1 MNTPN
6 PYVEAL
12 RTSLKENERLRR
24 HNQQLISA
32 AVEPIAVVGMG
43 CRYPGG
49 VASPEDL
56 WDLVVDGRDAIGPFP
71 ADRGWD
77 LARLTGDGPGRSRA
91 HEGGFLD
98 AMTEF
103 DPAFFGIAP
112 REALA
117 MDPQQRLLLETA
129 WEALERAGIAPTALR
144 GTRTGV
150 FAGTTIQD
158 YGKVVAEARE
168 NMDVYATTGHAAGVI
183 SGRISYVLGL
193 EGPAVTVDTGCSSS
207 LVALHW
213 AVQSLR
219 AGESALALA
228 CGATV
233 MCTPGT
239 FVSFTAQ
246 GGLASDGRCKPFS
259 AAADGVGWS
268 EGAGVLVLERLSDAR
283 RNGHPVLAVVRG
295 TALNQDGAS
304 NGISAPNGPAQQRVI
319 RAALDNAGLTPD
331 QIDAVEA
338 HGTGTTLGDPIEA
351 QALLAAYGQDR
362 ERPLLLG
369 SVKSNIGHTQGA
381 AGVAGVIKTV
391 MALRAGVLPRSL
403 HAEQPT
409 ADVDWTAGSVRLL
422 TANTPWPDTD
432 APRRAGVSSFGIS
445 GTNAHIVLEEAPPA
459 EEPERTAVQALTP
472 WPVSARTATGLD
484 TQLHRITTAAAD
496 LTALDVGHSLATGR
510 GHLEHRAVL
519 LPHEGGVRELARG
532 TAGEGGLAVLFTGQ
546 GSQRPG
552 MGRELYDRFPAFAEA
567 LDELLGHLDPV
578 LRDVMW
584 GGDETALNRTE
595 HAQPALFAVEAA
607 LYRLAESLGVRPG
620 FVAGHSVGEI
630 TAAHVAGVLSAKD
643 ACALVTARGRLMQA
657 LPEGGAMVAVAASED
672 VVRPLLGDDVALAA
686 VNGPA
691 SVVLSGAEDAVLT
704 AAERLR
710 DAGHR
715 THRLAVSHAFHSP
728 LMTPVLDDFRTV
740 VAGLTFNDARLPVVS
755 TVTGRTATARELRDP
770 DHWIRHTVAT
780 VRFADAV
787 RTLAAQGV
795 RAHLELGP
803 DAVLSPLIDETLTD
817 PETIT
822 DPDTITDPEVIA
834 VPLLRAGRPEE
845 LSLIT
850 GLARLHTTCAAGTVD
865 WAALYRDTGARRVDL
880 PTTAFER
887 QPYWPTGTGRARDA
901 AGLGLGASGHPL
913 LAATVDLADGD
924 GVVLT
929 GRLTPARQP
938 WLADHVVHGRTLL
951 PGTAFLE
958 LALRAGD
965 EAGCDRVHDLTLT
978 APLEIAEREAVHLQV
993 RVGPPATDGRRP
1005 VTVHSRPDN
1014 ADPVA
1019 EWTVHATGRLDTA
1032 PDSRE
1037 NPSSGT
1043 APGSPADPALDT
1055 PWPPPG
1061 AEPIDLA
1068 DCYDHLAELGFDFG
1082 PVFRGLSA
1090 AWRRGTELFTEAT
1103 LPGPGHAD
1111 ATAFLLHPAL
1121 ADAAQHAV
1129 TYGDLGTL
1137 SEGGLPFSWEGVR
1150 LHATGATAL
1159 RTRIARLD
1167 DDTVTLTATDPAGN
1181 PVLTV
1186 DALVTRPATTTTRTA
1201 PDALFTVDWQTLG
1214 DTTATDLHLA
1224 VIGPD
1229 AADLADALRTPDTT
1243 VAVAPDLA
1251 ALETAPPV
1259 VLTRI
1264 ISEPDDSPIP
1274 TALRSTTERAL
1285 DLVHSWLADPRFADS
1300 RLVVATPATGDL
1312 PAAAARGLL
1321 RTAQTENPGRITVLH
1336 LDGPLVAERLRR
1348 ALTTTEPE
1356 VRADAEGLRVPRLV
1370 RAPRAMA
1377 QQPAWEV
1384 SGTVLVTGGTGGL
1397 GALVARH
1404 LVTRHGARDLLLVSR
1419 RGPDAP
1425 GADRLTS
1432 DLTELGARVRVAA
1445 CDIADRDALA
1455 RLLDGE
1461 HLTAVVHAAGTVDDG
1476 VLGALTAERLDTVL
1490 RPKAD
1495 AAWHL
1500 HELAPDVG
1508 TFVLFSSAAGT
1519 LGGAGQANYA
1529 AANAFLDAL
1538 AAHRHTLGLPA
1549 LSLAWGPWD
1558 VEGSAMTGE
1567 LTDVDRSR
1575 LARSGFPFLTPDDGL
1590 ALLDTAPA
1598 TGHTTVLP
1606 IRIDLAALRARDD
1619 VPALLT
1625 GLAARRTTTG
1635 RTTLTTATSATT
1647 PTDALAQRLAPLDP
1661 ADRRAALLDL
1671 VREQVAAV
1679 LGHQDAGRVE
1689 PGRAFR
1695 DLGFDSLT
1703 AVELRN
1709 ALGTAT
1715 GLRLPATLIFDHPTP
1730 RALAEHLLSNLF
1742 PDTAT
1747 GTTAQVAPSTTTPA
1761 DDPVVVVGMA
1771 CRYPGGVRSPED
1783 LWRLVSEGV
1792 DAVGDF
1798 PSDRGW
1804 DLDRLYHPD
1813 PENPGTSSTRAGGFL
1828 HDAGE
1833 FDAEFFGMS
1842 PREALATDAQQR
1854 LLLESVW
1861 EAIER
1866 AGIDPTS
1873 LRGSRTGVFAG
1884 VMYNDYRELLTGEE
1898 FEAFRGNGSAPS
1910 IASGRVAYA
1919 LGLEGP
1925 AVSVDT
1931 ACSSS
1936 LVALHLAAQAL
1947 RGGECSLAVAG
1958 GVTVMSTPTTFVEF
1972 SRQGGLAVDGR
1983 CKAFSDAADGVGW
1996 AEGVGVLLLERRSD
2010 AVRNGH
2016 RILAVVR
2023 GSAVNQD
2030 GASNGLTAPNGP
2042 SQQRVIRQALA
2053 SAGLGAGDVDVV
2065 EAHGTGTTLG
2075 DPIEAQALLATYGQ
2089 DRERPLLLGS
2099 VKSNLGHTQA
2109 AAGVAGVI
2117 KSVLAMRHG
2126 VVPRTLHVDEPSS
2139 HVDWSAGAVE
2149 LVREPIAWPDSDRPR
2164 RVGVS
2169 SFGVSGTNAHLILEE
2184 GPVEPEAAEP
2194 SGIVPL
2200 VVSGKTADALDAQLA
2215 PLHSDVEAAKL
2226 GPVLATGRT
2235 RFAHRAVLLASAE
2248 GVTEAARGVAAE
2260 GPLAFVFSGQ
2270 GAQRLGMGRELYGRF
2285 PVFAQALDEV
2295 LGQLDPALRDVIW
2308 GDDEQ
2313 ALNRTEFTQ
2322 PALFAVEVALYRL
2335 AESLGV
2341 RPDFVAGHS
2350 VGEIAAAHVAGV
2362 LSLADACTLVS
2373 ARARLMQAL
2382 PEGGLMLAVE
2392 ATEGEVTPYL
2402 TDQVSIAAI
2411 NGPTSLVLSGTEEA
2425 VLAVAATLPDRR
2437 TSRLRVSHA
2446 FHSPLMDPMLEDFRA
2461 AIADLRFAEPN
2472 IPFVS
2477 GASPNTPGY
2486 WVQHVRDTVRFADSI
2501 RTLTDQGVTRF
2512 LEIGPDGT
2520 LTALIAQTAHEDTL
2534 VVPALRK
2541 TQPEEEAVLTALG
2554 RLFTHGVSVDWAA
2567 IFAGTEPRLP
2577 EVVPTYPF
2585 QRRRFWPE
2593 PSLSVKDAI
2602 ALGLEPVGHP
2612 LLGAVVS
2619 PAGSD
2624 GVVLTGRLSLAS
2636 HPWLADHTVHGRS
2649 LLPGAALAELALR
2662 AGEEYACRRLADL
2675 TLATPLIAPD
2685 EGAVRLQVTVGP
2697 ADADGRRPVTVQ
2709 SCPEGD
2715 PRASWAVNATGLLE
2729 GGEEVSELEP
2739 ELTAWPPPGAEPV
2752 VLDSFYAD
2760 RALTGFGYG
2769 PAFQG
2774 LRAAWRRGDDVF
2786 VEAELPEATEPGG
2799 FVLHPAL
2806 FDAALHGTSLLVGDG
2821 VVPFSFEGLALHAEG
2836 AAAVRGRLS
2845 LVAPDRVRVT
2855 LADSTGRLV
2864 ASAEAL
2870 AVRAVTAGQLTPA
2883 TLYRVDWVAPTADA
2897 AGDIGTLCVSGDDE
2911 GTLTAMLREA
2921 GLAVGED
2928 GAEAEVLVLPPPA
2941 SEVPSAVADALAQ
2954 LQGALADE
2962 SERCLVLVTR
2972 DDDDPSGA
2980 AVRGLLRS
2988 AAAEHPGRLVV
2999 LALTDPAPQTLR
3011 AAFGLLRDGAEPE
3024 VAVRGGEVLVPRL
3037 GPVRVSEG
3045 AGRETAW
3052 GRGSVLVTGGTGGLG
3067 AAVARH
3073 LVARHGVRELLLV
3086 SRRGP
3091 DAPGAGELVAALTEA
3106 GALAEAVA
3114 CDVGDRDALAALLA
3128 GRTVGGVVHA
3138 AGVLDDGV
3146 VTALT
3151 EERVAAVLRPKV
3163 EAARHLHELV
3173 DFDVPFV
3180 VFSSAAGVLG
3190 SAGQGNYAAA
3200 NAGLD
3205 ALMRERRG
3213 AGLPGL
3219 SLAWGP
3225 WEAAAGMTRQLT
3237 DADRARMARTGLL
3250 PLSTATA
3257 LAHFDA
3263 ALAHDEPVVLP
3274 LSLDTRALAQAGP
3287 DAPAV
3292 FRGLVRHR
3300 VDRRRAAA
3308 SLTSSDTGLAATL
3321 RRLGPEEQGRE
3332 LLGLVRG
3339 QVARV
3344 LGHRRAD
3351 AVEPRRPFREL
3362 GFDSLTAVE
3371 LRNGIAATTGLR
3383 LSATLVFD
3391 HPTPADLATHL
3402 HERLL
3407 GGPVPDGDVVA
3418 LPAAAAD
3425 DLVAIVGMACR
3436 FPGDVASPDDLWRLV
3451 TDGVD
3456 AIGDVPAER
3465 GWEEA
3470 RRGGFLS
3477 RAGDFDADFFGMSPR
3492 EALATDAQQRLLL
3505 EVSWEAVEDAGIDPV
3520 TLRGS
3525 RTGVFAGVMYGDYGT
3540 LLADERY
3547 AGLRGAG
3554 SAHSVASG
3562 RVAYALG
3569 LEGPAVSVD
3578 TACSSSL
3585 VALHLAAQA
3594 LRGGECTLAL
3604 AGGVTVMATP
3614 STYVEFDRQ
3623 GGLAAD
3629 GRCKAY
3635 SDTADG
3641 VGWGEGVGLVVLE
3654 RLSDARRNG
3663 HPVLAV
3669 LRGSA
3674 VNQDGASNGLTAP
3687 NGPAQQRVIRQAL
3700 AVAGLSPA
3708 DVDAVEGHGTGT
3720 RLGDPI
3726 EAQALLA
3733 TYGQERAHPLL
3744 LGSVKS
3750 NIGHTQA
3757 AAGVAGVIKTVLA
3770 LRHGMVPRS
3779 LHADTPSTHVDWESG
3794 AVLPVRTD
3802 TVWPQ
3807 TDRPRRA
3814 AVSSFGVSGTNA
3826 HLILEAAPPRPQEA
3840 EREPAAVTPAV
3851 VPWVLSAR
3859 TAAALD
3865 ARTARLA
3872 HRDDILDVGLTLAAT
3887 ARTAF
3892 PHRAV
3897 ALASDTGSPVEIAR
3911 AVVAEPGPTAFLF
3924 SGQGAQ
3930 RLGMGREL
3938 YDRFPAFRAALD
3950 ETLALLDPGLRDVLW
3965 GTDEAA
3971 LNRTGAAQPALFA
3984 VEVALYRL
3992 LESLGLRPD
4001 AVAGHSVGEIAAA
4014 HVAGV
4019 LTLPDAC
4026 RLVTARATLMDA
4038 LPEGGVM
4045 VAVEAAEDDLRPH
4058 LAAGAWLAAVNG
4070 PAAVVV
4076 SGDPE
4081 AVEATV
4087 AALPGRRTTRLPVS
4101 HAFHSAHMDPML
4113 SDFRAVLDTL
4123 EFRAPRLPVVSDL
4136 DGELTDP
4143 GRWARQVRETVR
4155 FADAVRTMADTG
4167 IRTYVEVG
4175 PTAALTALVE
4185 SILSEH
4191 AGTHTD
4197 GTPDVV
4203 AVPVLR
4209 SGRPEESTLV
4219 TALARLFTAGT
4230 RIDWPELFAG
4240 TGALRTRLPGY
4251 PFQHRHYWPAAGA
4264 TRGDVRG
4271 SGLTAVHHPLL
4282 GAAVRLAD
4290 TDAALFT
4297 GRVSTA
4303 THPWTTG
4310 HRVAGRVV
4318 LPGTALAELVARAG
4332 AELGHGHI
4340 AELTLEQPLFLPDTD
4355 ALTLQV
4361 SVAEPDDTGLRPVTV
4376 SSRHDGDPDAPWLRH
4391 AVGLLTDDTTAVPG
4405 TAPEPA
4411 ATVQWPPPGTET
4423 VDLDAFYA
4431 ELADTGLTYGPP
4443 FGILTAV
4450 WRRGAE
4456 VFAEAALPD
4465 DTDIDGFGLHPAL
4478 LDSLLHA
4485 AAFTG
4490 GTPGLPFAWRD
4501 VDLHPHG
4508 SATGARVLRAH
4519 IVRHMETAGVAD
4531 AVRLTVTDPSG
4542 TPVASVGS
4550 LVTRPPSRTTSAAIP
4565 NALFRRTWAPVT
4577 YPEAS
4582 RTPRLAVL
4590 TTGSVPAW
4598 APRDAEILP
4607 GLDGNPSAPDLV
4619 LTEITAGELH
4629 TTLRDTLDL
4638 LHTWLAATPVTTS
4651 RLVVVTAAEE
4661 SPVLEAVRGLI
4672 RSAANEHPGRLAL
4685 LARDATEPQL
4695 PLPASLLSAYETGET
4710 ELAVRGTDLLAPRL
4724 TRQELHTP
4732 EDAPDTWTGPG
4743 SVLITGGTGGIGAAL
4758 ARHLVTR
4765 HGTRDLLLVSRRGED
4780 APGAAELRSQLTEF
4794 GAHVE
4799 IAACDVSDRDA
4810 LADLLTGRTVGAVV
4824 HTAGVLDDGVLTAL
4838 TPERLSAVLHPKA
4851 DAARH
4856 LHELLPDVRA
4866 FVMLSSAAGT
4876 FGGAGQANYA
4886 AANAYLDG
4894 LAAHRRA
4901 LGLPATSLAYGPW
4914 AMTDGMTG
4922 ELDRTD
4928 RERLARSG
4936 FRPLDVDEGLALFD
4950 AATADETASLLLPVR
4965 LDHAALRSRG
4975 DVPPLLRGL
4984 FRSRT
4989 ATAGA
4994 GDLQHRLA
5002 GKTAEEQRALLLA
5015 VVRARA
5021 AAVLGHD
5028 EQDSASIEPRRPFR
5042 DLGFDSLTAVELRN
5056 ALAVAT
5062 GLRLPATLVFDH
5074 PSAEK
5079 LAAHLHEQLA
5089 GTESAPEA
5097 TPTGISLA
5105 DDPVVIVGMACRYP
5119 GGVRSPEDLWRVVSE
5134 GVDAVGDFPSDR
5146 GWDLE
5151 RLYHPDPNHTGTSS
5165 TRAGGFLTDV
5175 AGFDPEFFGM
5185 SPREALATDAQQ
5197 RLLLESVWEAIER
5210 AGIDPT
5216 SLRGS
5221 RTGVFAGV
5229 MYNDYRELLP
5239 GEEFEAF
5246 RGNGSAPSIAS
5257 GRVAYALGLEGPTV
5271 SIDTACSSSL
5281 VALHLAVQALRGG
5294 ECSLAVAGGVTV
5306 MSTPTTFVEFS
5317 RQGGLAVDGRCK
5329 AFSDAADGAGW
5340 AEGVGVLLMERQSD
5354 AVRNGHQILAVVRGS
5369 AVNQDGASN
5378 GLTAPNGPSQQR
5390 VIRQA
5395 LASAGLSAGEVDA
5408 VEAHGTGTTL
5418 GDPIEAQALL
5428 ATYGQDRER
5437 PLLLG
5442 SVKSNLGHTQA
5453 AAGVAGVIKSV
5464 LAMRH
5469 GVVPRTLHVDEPSSH
5484 VDWSAGAVELVR
5496 EPIAWPD
5503 SDRPRRS
5510 AVSSFGL
5517 SGTNAHVILEAGP
5530 EQENPADDREHIV
5543 PLVVTARSE
5552 AALDARIQ
5560 QLQSCEPSVHVGLTA
5575 ATGRASFT
5583 HRAVLLASAEGVTE
5597 AARGVAAE
5605 GPLAFVFSGQGAQ
5618 RLGMGRELY
5627 GRFPV
5632 FAQALDETLTEL
5644 DPGLREVIWGDDE
5657 TALNRTEF
5665 TQPALFAIEVALY
5678 RLAESLGVRPDFVTG
5693 HSVGEIAA
5701 AHVAGVLSLT
5711 DACTLVSARARLMQ
5725 ALPEGG
5731 LMLAVEATEDE
5742 VAPYLTD
5749 EVSIAAINGPTSL
5762 VLSGA
5767 EEAVLAVAA
5776 TLPDRRTTRLSVSH
5790 AFHSPLM
5797 DPMLEDF
5804 RAAIADLRF
5813 AEPNIP
5819 FVSGTSPNT
5828 PDYWVQ
5834 HVRDTV
5840 RFADNIHTLTDH
5852 GVTRFLEIGPDGTL
5866 TPLIAQTA
5874 HETAVAV
5881 AALRK
5886 NGPEEEALA
5895 VAMGR
5900 LFVHGVPV
5908 DWAAYFAGTGARL
5921 TDALPTYP
5929 FQRQRFWP
5937 EPRNGLGT
5945 GDVRSAGLV
5954 PAGHPVLGAAM
5965 LLADGD
5971 GAVFTGLLSPQ
5982 AQPWLTDHTVLGST
5996 LVPGAALVDL
6006 VIRAGDELGAGC
6018 VEELTTVAPLV
6029 LPDDGAPVRLQ
6040 VRIGGA
6046 DDDGRHTFAL
6056 HGRPERAGA
6065 DASWTA
6071 YAHGMLTHAPAGAAA
6086 LGTDVWP
6093 PAGAETIELGSH
6105 YDMLAD
6111 AGFDYGPS
6119 FRALRRAWRR
6129 GDEVF
6134 AEVSLDEG
6142 ALVDSDSGSATATP
6156 VDTDGY
6162 GLHPALLDAVLH
6174 AAGFTGAGGDEGAA
6188 LPFSWEDVA
6197 LFASGARTVRARL
6210 ERTGERTVR
6219 IAVADTEGGA
6229 VLSVGGLTVR
6239 PVDGDQ
6245 IAGAGAG
6252 AAPDALL
6259 RTVWTAV
6266 GERTADVPAEVAVL
6280 GELPE
6285 DLAGE
6290 LVRAGVKLVA
6300 YDDLAAV
6307 AGHHGVVLAPVGA
6320 TGVDPA
6326 GSAHAHARGALSL
6339 ARSWLDDE
6347 RLTGARLVVLV
6358 RGATTGAEPGAAAA
6372 WGLLRSVQS
6381 EHPGRIGLLDV
6392 PGDPGGLARALNV
6405 VEPEVAVVGGEVLV
6419 PRLERVFVDSPECRP
6434 EDDASISLGDGGAVL
6449 ITGGTGGLGALLARH
6464 LVARHGVRDLL
6475 LLSRRGADAPGA
6487 GDLVAE
6493 LTGQGARVEAVACD
6507 VADRDALG
6515 AALAGHQVGH
6525 VVHAAGVLDD
6535 ATVAHL
6541 TPERVAAVLRPKAD
6555 AAWHLHELLPDVRS
6569 FTVFSS
6575 AAGTFGNAGQGAY
6588 AAANAFLDALV
6599 RHRHRAGLPG
6609 RSLAWGPWQQADGMA
6624 DALSARD
6631 VERMWAAGFP
6641 PLSTGEGLALFDRAV
6656 SAAEPVLLPVR
6667 IDVAALRARDDVP
6680 PLLHGL
6686 VPVRRSVAR
6695 STDPGLVAR
6704 VAALDEDEGR
6714 AAVLESVRE
6723 QAARVLGHRP
6733 GGTGEVGP
6741 ARAFRDLGF
6750 DSLMSVELRNALST
6764 ATGLRLPATLALD
6777 HPTPEAVAGHLYT
6790 LLAPQAERTGADGL
6804 LVALERVEQMIAALP
6819 EPTPDGAAHRQI
6831 AGRLDVL
6838 RTRWSALAAPHAEEN
6853 VNEPEKAAELDMDKL
6868 SDDEMFA
6875 FLDDE
6880 LGDG

>member
-56 WDLVVDGRDAIGPFP
+56 WQLVVDGRDAIGPFP

-77 LARLTGDGPGRSRA
+77 LARLTGDGLGRSRA

-103 DPAFFGIAP
+103 DPGFFGIAP

-144 GTRTGV
+144 GSRTGV

-183 SGRISYVLGL
+183 SGRVSYVLGL

-219 AGESALALA
+219 SGESTLALA

-246 GGLASDGRCKPFS
+246 GGLAADGRCKPFS

-268 EGAGVLVLERLSDAR
+268 EGAGVLVLERLSDAE

-319 RAALDNAGLTPD
+319 RAALDNAGLTPE

-351 QALLAAYGQDR
+351 QALLAAYGQNR

-391 MALRAGVLPRSL
+391 MALRAGQLPRSL
-403 HAEQPT
+403 HAEEPT
-409 ADVDWTAGSVRLL
+409 PNVDWTAGSVALL
-422 TANTPWPDTD
+422 TANTLWPRTG

-445 GTNAHIVLEEAPPA
+445 GTNAHVILEQAPRT
-459 EEPERTAVQALTP
+459 EEPEATFTPALTP
-472 WPVSARTATGLD
+472 WPVSARTATALD
-484 TQLHRITTAAAD
+484 AQLHRVTAAASG
-496 LTALDVGHSLATGR
+496 LTAVDVGHSLATGR

-519 LPHEGGVRELARG
+519 LPHEDGPREVARG

-546 GSQRPG
+546 GSQRLG
-552 MGRELYDRFPAFAEA
+552 MGRELYDRFPVFAEA
-567 LDELLGHLDPV
+567 LDELFGHLDPA

-584 GGDETALNRTE
+584 GDDEAALNRTE
-595 HAQPALFAVEAA
+595 HAQSAIFAVETA
-607 LYRLAESLGVRPG
+607 LYRLAVSLGVRPG
-620 FVAGHSVGEI
+620 FVAGHSIGEI
-630 TAAHVAGVLSAKD
+630 TAAHVAGVLSAED
-643 ACALVTARGRLMQA
+643 ACALVRARGRLMQA
-657 LPEGGAMVAVAASED
+657 LPGGGAMVAVAASED
-672 VVRPLLGDDVALAA
+672 AVRPLLGGDVALAA

-691 SVVLSGAEDAVLT
+691 SVVLSGAEDAVL
-704 AAERLR
+704 AAAARLR

-715 THRLAVSHAFHSP
+715 THRLVVSHAFHSP
-728 LMTPVLDDFRTV
+728 LMTPVLDDFRAV
-740 VAGLTFNDARLPVVS
+740 VAGLTLHEPRLPVVS
-755 TVTGRTATARELRDP
+755 TVTGRTATARELCDP
-770 DHWIRHTVAT
+770 EHWTRHAVAT

-787 RTLAAQGV
+787 RGLAAQGV

-803 DAVLSPLIDETLTD
+803 DGVLSPLVDDTLAD
-817 PETIT
+817 PET
-822 DPDTITDPEVIA
+822 VA
-834 VPLLRAGRPEE
+834 VPVLRAGRPEE

-850 GLARLHTTCAAGTVD
+850 GLARLHTASAAGTVD

-880 PTTAFER
+880 PTTVFER

-901 AGLGLGASGHPL
+901 AGLGLGTSGHPL
-913 LAATVDLADGD
+913 LAATVDLADGE

-938 WLADHVVHGRTLL
+938 WLADHVVHGRVLL
-951 PGTAFLE
+951 PGTAFLD

-965 EAGCDRVHDLTLT
+965 EVGCDRVHDLTLT
-978 APLEIAEREAVHLQV
+978 APLEIADREAVHLQV
-993 RVGPPATDGRRP
+993 RVGPPAPDGRRP
-1005 VTVHSRPDN
+1005 VSVHSRPDT
-1014 ADPVA
+1014 ADPGTP
-1019 EWTVHATGRLDTA
+1019 WTVHATGRLDTVT
-1032 PDSRE
+1032 D
-1037 NPSSGT
+1037 
-1043 APGSPADPALDT
+1043 SPAAAPPDT
-1055 PWPPPG
+1055 AWPPPG
-1061 AEPIDLA
+1061 AEPIDLT
-1068 DCYDHLAELGFDFG
+1068 DCYDDLAGLGFAFG
-1082 PVFRGLSA
+1082 PVFRGLRA
-1090 AWRRGTELFTEAT
+1090 AWRRDTELFTEAA
-1103 LPGPGHAD
+1103 LPSQAHTD

-1121 ADAAQHAV
+1121 ADAAQHAAA
-1129 TYGDLGTL
+1129 YGDLGTL

-1150 LHATGATAL
+1150 LHAAGATTL

-1167 DDTVTLTATDPAGN
+1167 DDTVTVTAADPAGN

-1186 DALVTRPATTTTRTA
+1186 DALVTRPAPATPSTA
-1201 PDALFTVDWQTLG
+1201 PDALFTVDWQLLG
-1214 DTTATDLHLA
+1214 ESTARDLSVA

-1229 AADLADALRTPDTT
+1229 TDDLADALRATAATVT
-1243 VAVAPDLA
+1243 VAPGLA
-1251 ALETAPPV
+1251 ALDAAPPV

-1264 ISEPDDSPIP
+1264 ASGPDDGPP
-1274 TALRSTTERAL
+1274 PPAVRAL
-1285 DLVHSWLADPRFADS
+1285 TGHALSLVQAWLADPRFADS

-1336 LDGPLVAERLRR
+1336 LDGPVDGELLRR
-1348 ALTTTEPE
+1348 ALTTPEPE
-1356 VRADAEGLRVPRLV
+1356 VRADAEGLRAARLARVPR
-1370 RAPRAMA
+1370 AAE
-1377 QQPAWEV
+1377 QSPAWDV

-1397 GALVARH
+1397 GAVVARH
-1404 LVTRHGARDLLLVSR
+1404 LVTRHDARDLLLVSR

-1425 GADRLTS
+1425 GADRLTA
-1432 DLTELGARVRVAA
+1432 DLTELGARVRVVA
-1445 CDIADRDALA
+1445 CDTGDRDALA

-1461 HLTAVVHAAGTVDDG
+1461 RLTAVVHVAGTVDDG
-1476 VLGALTAERLDTVL
+1476 IVGALTPEHLDTVL

-1500 HELAPDVG
+1500 HELVSDAG

-1538 AAHRHTLGLPA
+1538 AEHRRALGLSA

-1558 VEGSAMTGE
+1558 VAGSTMTGD
-1567 LTDVDRSR
+1567 LTDVDRAR
-1575 LARSGFPFLTPDDGL
+1575 LARSGFPFLTPEQGL
-1590 ALLDTAPA
+1590 ALLDAAPA
-1598 TGHTTVLP
+1598 TGHAAVLP

-1619 VPALLT
+1619 VPALLS
-1625 GLAARRTTTG
+1625 GLARPTARRTT
-1635 RTTLTTATSATT
+1635 LSAAATTASR
-1647 PTDALAQRLAPLDP
+1647 TDGLVERLAPLDP
-1661 ADRRAALLDL
+1661 GDRRAALLDV

-1679 LGHQDAGRVE
+1679 LGHQDARRVE
-1689 PGRAFR
+1689 PGWAFR

-1709 ALGTAT
+1709 ALGAAT

-1730 RALAEHLLSNLF
+1730 RALAENLLSDLF
-1742 PDTAT
+1742 PNAAT
-1747 GTTAQVAPSTTTPA
+1747 GTTTQTAPSTTTPT

-1771 CRYPGGVRSPED
+1771 CRFPGGVSSPED

-1792 DAVGDF
+1792 DAVGEF

-1804 DLDRLYHPD
+1804 DLQRLYHPD
-1813 PENPGTSSTRAGGFL
+1813 PENPGTSSTRQGGFL
-1828 HDAGE
+1828 HDAGD
-1833 FDAEFFGMS
+1833 FDADFFGMS

-1854 LLLESVW
+1854 LLLESAW

-1873 LRGSRTGVFAG
+1873 LHGSRTGVFAG
-1884 VMYNDYRELLTGEE
+1884 VMYNDYRELLPGEE
-1898 FEAFRGNGSAPS
+1898 YEAFRGNGSAPS
-1910 IASGRVAYA
+1910 VASGRVAYA
-1919 LGLEGP
+1919 LGFEGP

-1936 LVALHLAAQAL
+1936 LVAVHLAAQAL
-1947 RGGECSLAVAG
+1947 RSGECSLALAG
-1958 GVTVMSTPTTFVEF
+1958 GVTVMSTPATFVEF
-1972 SRQGGLAVDGR
+1972 SRQGGLAPDGR

-1996 AEGVGVLLLERRSD
+1996 AEGVGVLLLERQSD
-2010 AVRNGH
+2010 AVRKGH
-2016 RILAVVR
+2016 RILAVVK

-2042 SQQRVIRQALA
+2042 SQQRVIRHALA
-2053 SAGLGAGDVDVV
+2053 AAGLGAGDVDVV

-2075 DPIEAQALLATYGQ
+2075 DPIEAQALLATYGR

-2117 KSVLAMRHG
+2117 KSILAMRHG
-2126 VVPRTLHVDEPSS
+2126 VVPRTLHVDARSS

-2149 LVREPIAWPDSDRPR
+2149 LVREPVSWPDTGRPY

-2169 SFGVSGTNAHLILEE
+2169 SFGVSGTNAHLILEQA
-2184 GPVEPEAAEP
+2184 PPEPEFEDATDP
-2194 SGIVPL
+2194 SVTVPW
-2200 VVSGKTADALDAQLA
+2200 VVSGKTAAALDAQLDRLRA
-2215 PLHSDVEAAKL
+2215 GAEGSPHDI
-2226 GPVLATGRT
+2226 GRVLANGRAL
-2235 RFAHRAVLLASAE
+2235 FAHRAVLLASGE
-2248 GVTEAARGVAAE
+2248 GVTEAARGVASQ
-2260 GPLAFVFSGQ
+2260 GPTAFVFSGQ
-2270 GAQRLGMGRELYGRF
+2270 GAQRVGMGRELYARF
-2285 PVFAQALDEV
+2285 PVFARALDEV
-2295 LGQLDPALRDVIW
+2295 LAELDPGLREVMW
-2308 GDDEQ
+2308 GEDESV
-2313 ALNRTEFTQ
+2313 LNRTEFTQ
-2322 PALFAVEVALYRL
+2322 PALFAIEVALFRL
-2335 AESLGV
+2335 VESLGV

-2362 LSLADACTLVS
+2362 LSLSDACALVS

-2392 ATEGEVTPYL
+2392 ATEDEVAPHL
-2402 TDQVSIAAI
+2402 TDEVSIAAV
-2411 NGPTSLVLSGTEEA
+2411 NSPSSLVLSGVEDA
-2425 VLAVAATLPDRR
+2425 VLAVAAALPGDRR
-2437 TSRLRVSHA
+2437 TRRLRVSHA
-2446 FHSPLMDPMLEDFRA
+2446 FHSPLMNPMLDEFRA
-2461 AIADLRFAEPN
+2461 AISDLRFHEPR
-2472 IPFVS
+2472 IPVVS
-2477 GASPNTPGY
+2477 NVTGDLVAPATADY
-2486 WVQHVRDTVRFADSI
+2486 WGRHVREPVRFADGI
-2501 RTLTDQGVTRF
+2501 RTLTGQGVTRF
-2512 LEIGPDGT
+2512 LELGPDSVLSALIEQTAPDGT
-2520 LTALIAQTAHEDTL
+2520 VIVPTLRRNRPEETAALTALAH
-2534 VVPALRK
+2534 
-2541 TQPEEEAVLTALG
+2541 
-2554 RLFTHGVSVDWAA
+2554 LFTHGVPVDWPAY
-2567 IFAGTEPRLP
+2567 FTGTVTCPAD
-2577 EVVPTYPF
+2577 VPTYPF

-2593 PSLSVKDAI
+2593 SSPSFKDPV
-2602 ALGLEPVGHP
+2602 ALGLEPVGHA
-2612 LLGAVVS
+2612 LLGAAVPLAES
-2619 PAGSD
+2619 G
-2624 GVVLTGRLSLAS
+2624 GVVLTGRLSLAA

-2662 AGEEYACRRLADL
+2662 AGEEYGCRRLAEL
-2675 TLATPLIAPD
+2675 TLSAPLMAPA
-2685 EGAVRLQVTVGP
+2685 EGAARLQVTVGP
-2697 ADADGRRPVTVQ
+2697 ADADGCRAVTVQ
-2709 SCPEGD
+2709 SRPEAD
-2715 PRASWAVNATGLLE
+2715 AQAPWTAHATGVLDYE
-2729 GGEEVSELEP
+2729 EEVPVPEP
-2739 ELTAWPPPGAEPV
+2739 ELAVWPPTGADPV
-2752 VLDSFYAD
+2752 PLDTFYAD

-2769 PAFQG
+2769 AAFQG
-2774 LRAAWRRGDDVF
+2774 LRAAWRRGDEVF
-2786 VEAELPEATEPGG
+2786 VEAELPEGIGPRG
-2799 FVLHPAL
+2799 FALHPAL
-2806 FDAALHGTSLLVGDG
+2806 FDAALQGTSLLVGDG
-2821 VVPFSFEGLALHAEG
+2821 VVPFSWEGVTLHAEG
-2836 AAAVRGRLS
+2836 ATAVRARLA

-2855 LADSTGRLV
+2855 LADPTGQPV
-2864 ASAEAL
+2864 ADADAL
-2870 AVRAVTAGQLTPA
+2870 AVRALTAGQSDAVASVGP
-2883 TLYRVDWVAPTADA
+2883 LYRVEWVPA
-2897 AGDIGTLCVSGDDE
+2897 ARASRGPGTLCVSGDDD
-2911 GTLTAMLREA
+2911 GTLSAALHEA
-2921 GLAVGED
+2921 GLVVSED
-2928 GAEAEVLVLPPPA
+2928 GVEAEVLVLPPA
-2941 SEVPSAVADALAQ
+2941 GSQARSAVVDALAV
-2954 LQGALADE
+2954 LQGALAQE
-2962 SERCLVLVTR
+2962 SERRLVLVTR
-2972 DDDDPSGA
+2972 DSDDPAMA

-2988 AAAEHPGRLVV
+2988 AAAEHPGRLAV
-2999 LALTDPAPQTLR
+2999 LALTDPAPR
-3011 AAFGLLRDGAEPE
+3011 ALHSALGLLLDGAEPE
-3024 VAVRGGEVLVPRL
+3024 AAVRGGDVLVPRL
-3037 GPVRVSEG
+3037 GRVTAG
-3045 AGRETAW
+3045 AGRSPAW
-3052 GRGSVLVTGGTGGLG
+3052 DRGSVLVTGGTGGLG

-3073 LVARHGVRELLLV
+3073 LVERHGVRNLLLV

-3091 DAPGAGELVAALTEA
+3091 QAPGAADLVAELTRA
-3106 GALAEAVA
+3106 GARAEVAA
-3114 CDVGDRDALAALLA
+3114 CDVADRDALAGLLA
-3128 GRTVGGVVHA
+3128 GRTLGGLVHT
-3138 AGVLDDGV
+3138 AGLLDDGV
-3146 VTALT
+3146 VTALS
-3151 EERVAAVLRPKV
+3151 EERVTAVLRPKA

-3173 DFDVPFV
+3173 DADVPFV

-3200 NAGLD
+3200 NACLD
-3205 ALMRERRG
+3205 ALVRERRA

-3225 WEAAAGMTRQLT
+3225 WEASAGMTRRLT

-3250 PLSTATA
+3250 PLPTATA
-3257 LAHFDA
+3257 LALFDA
-3263 ALAHDEPVVLP
+3263 ALAGDEPVVLP
-3274 LSLDTRALAQAGP
+3274 LSLDTQALSAAGSA
-3287 DAPAV
+3287 APAV
-3292 FRGLVRHR
+3292 LRGLVRG
-3300 VDRRRAAA
+3300 RRRTAAA
-3308 SLTSSDTGLAATL
+3308 PSVSGGEGLGAAL
-3321 RRLGPEEQGRE
+3321 GRLGPEEQRRE

-3351 AVEPRRPFREL
+3351 AVDPQRPFREL
-3362 GFDSLTAVE
+3362 GFDSLTAIE
-3371 LRNGIAATTGLR
+3371 LRNGIATATGLR

-3391 HPTPADLATHL
+3391 HPTAADLAAHL
-3402 HERLL
+3402 HERLT
-3407 GGPVPDGDVVA
+3407 GAPA
-3418 LPAAAAD
+3418 PAAAEPPARRTATDD

-3436 FPGDVASPDDLWRLV
+3436 FPGGVGSPDDLWRLV

-3470 RRGGFLS
+3470 RRGGFLTG
-3477 RAGDFDADFFGMSPR
+3477 AGDFDADFFGMSPR

-3520 TLRGS
+3520 SLRGS

-3540 LLADERY
+3540 LLTDERY

-3562 RVAYALG
+3562 RVAYTLG
-3569 LEGPAVSVD
+3569 LEGPAVTVD

-3635 SDTADG
+3635 SDGADG
-3641 VGWGEGVGLVVLE
+3641 VGWGEGVGLAVLE

-3700 AVAGLSPA
+3700 AAAGLTPA

-3733 TYGQERAHPLL
+3733 TYGQDRERPLL

-3770 LRHGMVPRS
+3770 LRHGVVPRT
-3779 LHADTPSTHVDWESG
+3779 LHAETPSTHVDWASG
-3794 AVLPVRTD
+3794 AVRPVRED
-3802 TVWPQ
+3802 TPWPA

-3826 HLILEAAPPRPQEA
+3826 HLVLEAAPPQEEEP
-3840 EREPAAVTPAV
+3840 ERDSVAVTPEV
-3851 VPWVLSAR
+3851 VPWLLSAR
-3859 TAAALD
+3859 SAAALD
-3865 ARTARLA
+3865 ARTAQLA
-3872 HRDDILDVGLTLAAT
+3872 TRDDVLDVGFTLAAT

-3897 ALASDTGSPVEIAR
+3897 ALATGTGSSVEIAR
-3911 AVVAEPGPTAFLF
+3911 AVAAEPGPTAFLF

-3930 RLGMGREL
+3930 RLGVGREL
-3938 YDRFPAFRAALD
+3938 YDRFPVFRAALE
-3950 ETLALLDPGLRDVLW
+3950 ETLDLLEPGLRDVLW

-3992 LESLGLRPD
+3992 LESIGLRPD
-4001 AVAGHSVGEIAAA
+4001 VVAGHSVGEIAAA

-4038 LPEGGVM
+4038 LPEDGVM
-4045 VAVEAAEDDLRPH
+4045 VAVEADEDDIRPH
-4058 LAAGAWLAAVNG
+4058 LAAGATLAAVNG

-4076 SGDPE
+4076 SGDPA
-4081 AVEATV
+4081 AVEATL

-4113 SDFRAVLDTL
+4113 SAFREALDTL
-4123 EFRAPRLPVVSDL
+4123 DLQPPRLPVVSTL
-4136 DGELTDP
+4136 TGTAVGEGELTDP
-4143 GRWARQVRETVR
+4143 GHWVRQVRETVR
-4155 FADAVRTMADTG
+4155 FGDAVRTLADTG
-4167 IRTYVEVG
+4167 VRTYVEVG

-4185 SILSEH
+4185 SILRED
-4191 AGTHTD
+4191 TD
-4197 GTPDVV
+4197 IL
-4203 AVPVLR
+4203 AVPLLR

-4219 TALARLFTAGT
+4219 TALARLFTTGVPVE
-4230 RIDWPELFAG
+4230 WPALFTG
-4240 TGALRTRLPGY
+4240 TGARRTRLPAY
-4251 PFQHRHYWPAAGA
+4251 PFQHRRYWPAAGA
-4264 TRGDVRG
+4264 ARGDVRG

-4282 GAAVRLAD
+4282 GAAVRLAEA
-4290 TDAALFT
+4290 DAALFT
-4297 GRVSTA
+4297 GRVSTV

-4332 AELGHGHI
+4332 AELGHGHVT
-4340 AELTLEQPLFLPDTD
+4340 ELTLAQPLVLPDRE
-4355 ALTLQV
+4355 AVALQV
-4361 SVAEPDDTGLRPVTV
+4361 SVAEPDDLGLRPVTV
-4376 SSRHDGDPDAPWLRH
+4376 SSRPDDDPDAPWLRH
-4391 AVGLLTDDTTAVPG
+4391 AAGLLAPTAQAPELGTAVP
-4405 TAPEPA
+4405 
-4411 ATVQWPPPGTET
+4411 WPPGDAEP
-4423 VDLDAFYA
+4423 VDLDGFYT
-4431 ELADTGLTYGPP
+4431 ELADTGLAYAPP
-4443 FGILTAV
+4443 FGALTAV
-4450 WRRGAE
+4450 RRRGAE
-4456 VFAEAALPD
+4456 VFAEAALPE
-4465 DTDIDGFGLHPAL
+4465 DTDTDGFGPHPAL

-4485 AAFTG
+4485 AVLTG
-4490 GTPGLPFAWRD
+4490 GTPGLPFVWQNL
-4501 VDLHPHG
+4501 DLHG
-4508 SATGARVLRAH
+4508 GTGARVLRAH
-4519 IVRHMETAGVAD
+4519 IVRDTD
-4531 AVRLTVTDPSG
+4531 TDTVRLTVIDPTG
-4542 TPVASVGS
+4542 KPVASVGS
-4550 LVTRPPSRTTSAAIP
+4550 LVTRPPSGTRTAAP
-4565 NALFRRTWAPVT
+4565 HALFRRTWAPVPD
-4577 YPEAS
+4577 PEAS
-4582 RTPRLAVL
+4582 PAARTAVL
-4590 TTGSVPAW
+4590 TTGSAPAW
-4598 APRDAEILP
+4598 APQDAEILHA
-4607 GLDGNPSAPDLV
+4607 LDGTTTPADLV
-4619 LTEITAGELH
+4619 LTEITADDLH
-4629 TTLRDTLDL
+4629 TTLRHTLHL
-4638 LHTWLAATPVTTS
+4638 LQTWLAAPPYATS
-4651 RLVVVTAAEE
+4651 RLVVVT
-4661 SPVLEAVRGLI
+4661 SDDDTPILEAVRGLV

-4685 LARDATEPQL
+4685 LTRDPSTPQL
-4695 PLPASLLSAYETGET
+4695 PPPARLLAAYDTGGESEIT
-4710 ELAVRGTDLLAPRL
+4710 VRGTELLAPRL
-4724 TRQELHTP
+4724 TRHEPGTAQARAL
-4732 EDAPDTWTGPG
+4732 WTGPG
-4743 SVLITGGTGGIGAAL
+4743 CVLITGGTGGIGAAL
-4758 ARHLVTR
+4758 ARHLVTH
-4765 HGTRDLLLVSRRGED
+4765 HGVRDLLLVSRRGPD
-4780 APGAAELRSQLTEF
+4780 APGAAELRAELTEF
-4794 GAHVE
+4794 GAGVE
-4799 IAACDVSDRDA
+4799 IAACDVADRAA
-4810 LADLLTGRTVGAVV
+4810 LAGLLNGRTVGAVV
-4824 HTAGVLDDGVLTAL
+4824 HTAGVLDDGVLTSL
-4838 TPERLSAVLHPKA
+4838 TDERLRAVLRPKA

-4866 FVMLSSAAGT
+4866 FVLLSSAAGT
-4876 FGGAGQANYA
+4876 FGGTGQANYA

-4894 LAAHRRA
+4894 LAAHRSA
-4901 LGLPATSLAYGPW
+4901 LGLPVTSLAYGPW
-4914 AMTDGMTG
+4914 EMTDGMTG
-4922 ELDRTD
+4922 DLDHTD
-4928 RERLARSG
+4928 RERLARAG
-4936 FRPLDVDEGLALFD
+4936 FRPLTVEEGLALFD
-4950 AATADETASLLLPVR
+4950 AATAGEAPVVVPVR
-4965 LDHAALRSRG
+4965 LDHAALRSRT
-4975 DVPPLLRGL
+4975 DVPPLLRAL
-4984 FRSRT
+4984 LRTRSST
-4989 ATAGA
+4989 G
-4994 GDLQHRLA
+4994 GDLPGRLA
-5002 GKTAEEQRALLLA
+5002 GRTVEEQRAVLLD

-5028 EQDSASIEPRRPFR
+5028 DAGAVEPRRPFR

-5056 ALAVAT
+5056 ALATAT

-5074 PSAEK
+5074 PSAEA
-5079 LAAHLHEQLA
+5079 LATYLRERLA
-5089 GTESAPEA
+5089 GTTADPAAVLPA
-5097 TPTGISLA
+5097 TPVM

-5119 GGVRSPEDLWRVVSE
+5119 GGVESPEDLWRIVSE
-5134 GVDAVGDFPSDR
+5134 GVDAVGEFPADR

-5151 RLYHPDPNHTGTSS
+5151 RLYHPDPDHSGTSS
-5165 TRAGGFLTDV
+5165 TRAGGFLADV

-5197 RLLLESVWEAIER
+5197 RLLLESAWEAIER
-5210 AGIDPT
+5210 AGIDPS

-5239 GEEFEAF
+5239 GEEYEAF

-5257 GRVAYALGLEGPTV
+5257 GRVAYALGLEGPTMT
-5271 SIDTACSSSL
+5271 IDTACSSSL
-5281 VALHLAVQALRGG
+5281 VALHLAAQALRSG
-5294 ECSLAVAGGVTV
+5294 ECSLALAGGVTV

-5317 RQGGLAVDGRCK
+5317 RQGGLSSDGRCK
-5329 AFSDAADGAGW
+5329 AFADSADGVGW
-5340 AEGVGVLLMERQSD
+5340 GEGVGVLLLERKSD
-5354 AVRNGHQILAVVRGS
+5354 AVRHGHRILAVVRGS

-5395 LASAGLSAGEVDA
+5395 LASAGLEARDVDV
-5408 VEAHGTGTTL
+5408 VEAHGTGTRL

-5469 GVVPRTLHVDEPSSH
+5469 GMVPRTLHVDAPSSH

-5496 EPIAWPD
+5496 EQVPWPD
-5503 SDRPRRS
+5503 SDRPRRA

-5517 SGTNAHVILEAGP
+5517 SGTNAHVVLEAGP
-5530 EQENPADDREHIV
+5530 GQEPLSDATERIV

-5552 AALDARIQ
+5552 QALDARIR
-5560 QLQSCEPSVHVGLTA
+5560 QLQPYGPSVHVGFTA
-5575 ATGRASFT
+5575 ATGRASFA
-5583 HRAVLLASAEGVTE
+5583 HRAVLLPSADGMT
-5597 AARGVAAE
+5597 AGARAVAAE
-5605 GPLAFVFSGQGAQ
+5605 GPTAFVFSGQGAQ

-5627 GRFPV
+5627 ARFPV
-5632 FAQALDETLTEL
+5632 FAQALDATLAEL
-5644 DPGLREVIWGDDE
+5644 DPRLRDVMWGADE
-5657 TALNRTEF
+5657 RALNCTEF
-5665 TQPALFAIEVALY
+5665 TQPALFAVEVALY
-5678 RLAESLGVRPDFVTG
+5678 RLAESLGVRPDFVAG

-5701 AHVAGVLSLT
+5701 AHVAGVLSLA
-5711 DACTLVSARARLMQ
+5711 DACALVSARARLMQ
-5725 ALPEGG
+5725 ALPAGG
-5731 LMLAVEATEDE
+5731 LMLAAEATEDE
-5742 VAPYLTD
+5742 VMPYLTD
-5749 EVSIAAINGPTSL
+5749 EVSIAAVNSPSSL
-5762 VLSGA
+5762 VLSGV
-5767 EEAVLAVAA
+5767 EEAVLAVIAA
-5776 TLPDRRTTRLSVSH
+5776 LPQDRRTTRLHVSH

-5797 DPMLEDF
+5797 EPMLDEF
-5804 RAAIADLRF
+5804 RAAISPLRF
-5813 AEPNIP
+5813 GEARIP
-5819 FVSGTSPNT
+5819 LVSNLTGDLAAPDAA
-5828 PDYWVQ
+5828 DYWVR
-5834 HVRDTV
+5834 HVRGTV
-5840 RFADNIHTLTDH
+5840 RFADGVRTLAEQ
-5852 GVTRFLEIGPDGTL
+5852 GVTRFLEVGPDGTL
-5866 TPLIAQTA
+5866 TALVQRSAPEAAL
-5874 HETAVAV
+5874 AV
-5881 AALRK
+5881 AALRR
-5886 NGPEEEALA
+5886 NRPEEEALA
-5895 VAMGR
+5895 VALGQ
-5900 LFVHGVPV
+5900 LFVHGAPV

-5921 TDALPTYP
+5921 TDVPTYP

-5937 EPRNGLGT
+5937 EPRT
-5945 GDVRSAGLV
+5945 GPGAGEVRSVGLV

-5982 AQPWLTDHTVLGST
+5982 AQPWLADHTVLGRT
-5996 LVPGAALVDL
+5996 LVPGAALVEL
-6006 VIRAGDELGAGC
+6006 VIRAGDELGAARI
-6018 VEELTTVAPLV
+6018 EELTTVAPLV
-6029 LPDDGAPVRLQ
+6029 LPDDGGPIGVQLR
-6040 VRIGGA
+6040 VGGA
-6046 DDDGRHTFAL
+6046 DDTGRRTFTV
-6056 HGRPERAGA
+6056 HGRPDRDGT
-6065 DASWTA
+6065 DAPWTA
-6071 YAHGMLTHAPAGAAA
+6071 YAHGALTHASAEEPVAGPA
-6086 LGTDVWP
+6086 VWP
-6093 PAGAETIELGSH
+6093 PEGAEAIELATH
-6105 YDMLAD
+6105 YDTLAD

-6119 FRALRRAWRR
+6119 FRALRHAWRR
-6129 GDEVF
+6129 GAEVF
-6134 AEVSLDEG
+6134 AEVSLQPETD
-6142 ALVDSDSGSATATP
+6142 A
-6156 VDTDGY
+6156 DGY
-6162 GLHPALLDAVLH
+6162 GVHPALLDAVLH
-6174 AAGFTGAGGDEGAA
+6174 AAGFTGTGGEGTA
-6188 LPFSWEDVA
+6188 LPFSWEEVA
-6197 LFASGARTVRARL
+6197 LFASAARTVRARL

-6219 IAVADTEGGA
+6219 IEVADTEGRA
-6229 VLSVGGLTVR
+6229 VLTVGGLTVR
-6239 PVDGDQ
+6239 PVDGDRM
-6245 IAGAGAG
+6245 AGAGSA

-6259 RTVWTAV
+6259 RTAWTPA
-6266 GERTADVPAEVAVL
+6266 GESAAEVPAEIAVL

-6290 LVRAGVKLVA
+6290 LAAADVKAVA
-6300 YDDLAAV
+6300 YEDLTAV
-6307 AGHHGVVLAPVGA
+6307 AAHHGLVLAPVRVTGA
-6320 TGVDPA
+6320 DPA
-6326 GSAHAHARGALSL
+6326 GSAHAHTRAALAL
-6339 ARSWLDDE
+6339 ARTWLAGE
-6347 RLTGARLVVLV
+6347 RFAEARLVVLV
-6358 RGATTGAEPGAAAA
+6358 RGATTGADPGAAAA
-6372 WGLLRSVQS
+6372 WGLLRSAQS

-6392 PGDPGGLARALNV
+6392 PGEPSGLARALSV
-6405 VEPEVAVVGGEVLV
+6405 TEPEAAVVDGEVLV
-6419 PRLERVFVDSPECRP
+6419 PRLERVTPALDCGDNRP
-6434 EDDASISLGDGGAVL
+6434 DVGLPFDDGGAVL
-6449 ITGGTGGLGALLARH
+6449 VTGGTGGLGAVLARH

-6487 GDLVAE
+6487 AELVAE
-6493 LTGQGARVEAVACD
+6493 LTRQGARVEAVVCD
-6507 VADRDALG
+6507 VADRDAL
-6515 AALAGHQVGH
+6515 AAVLAGRRVGH
-6525 VVHAAGVLDD
+6525 MVHAAGVLDD
-6535 ATVAHL
+6535 ATAAHL
-6541 TPERVAAVLRPKAD
+6541 TPDRVAAVLRPKAD
-6555 AAWHLHELLPDVRS
+6555 AAWHLHELLPDVDS

-6599 RHRHRAGLPG
+6599 RHRHRLGLPG
-6609 RSLAWGPWQQADGMA
+6609 RSLAWGPWRQSDGMA
-6624 DALSARD
+6624 GALSARD
-6631 VERMWAAGFP
+6631 VERMRAAGFP
-6641 PLSTGEGLALFDRAV
+6641 PLRTDEGLALFDRAA
-6656 SAAEPVLLPVR
+6656 STADPVLLPVR
-6667 IDVAALRARDDVP
+6667 LDMAALRARDEVP
-6680 PLLHGL
+6680 ELLRGL
-6686 VPVRRSVAR
+6686 VPVRRSAAR

-6704 VAALDEDEGR
+6704 LATLDESEGR
-6714 AAVLESVRE
+6714 TAVLELVRD

-6733 GGTGEVGP
+6733 GGTTDVEPV
-6741 ARAFRDLGF
+6741 RAFRDLGF

-6777 HPTPEAVAGHLYT
+6777 HPTPEAVARHLYA
-6790 LLAPQAERTGADGL
+6790 LLAPAAERTGADGL
-6804 LVALERVEQMIAALP
+6804 LAALERVEQLIATLP
-6819 EPTPDGAAHRQI
+6819 EPVADGAAHRQI

-6838 RTRWSALAAPHAEEN
+6838 RTRWSGLGAPDPDGN
-6853 VNEPEKAAELDMDKL
+6853 DQGKATEFDTDNL

-6880 LGDG
+6880 LGGG

>member
-193 EGPAVTVDTGCSSS
+193 EGPAITVDTGCSSS

-259 AAADGVGWS
+259 TTADGVGWS

-351 QALLAAYGQDR
+351 QALLAAYGQNR

-391 MALRAGVLPRSL
+391 MALRAGLLPRSL
-403 HAEQPT
+403 YAERPT
-409 ADVDWTAGSVRLL
+409 SDVDWTAGSVRLL
-422 TANTPWPDTD
+422 TANTPWPHTD

-445 GTNAHIVLEEAPPA
+445 GTNAHIVLEQAPPA
-459 EEPERTAVQALTP
+459 EEPERTAVPDLTP

-496 LTALDVGHSLATGR
+496 LTAPDVGHSLAAGR

-519 LPHEGGVRELARG
+519 LPHEDGVRELARG

-546 GSQRPG
+546 GSQRLA

-567 LDELLGHLDPV
+567 LDELLGHLDPA

-584 GGDETALNRTE
+584 GDDETALNRTE
-595 HAQPALFAVEAA
+595 HAQPGLFAVEAA

-630 TAAHVAGVLSAKD
+630 TAAHVAGVLSAED
-643 ACALVTARGRLMQA
+643 ACVLVTARGRLMQA
-657 LPEGGAMVAVAASED
+657 LPEGGAMVAVAAPED
-672 VVRPLLGDDVALAA
+672 VVRTLLGDDVALAA

-691 SVVLSGAEDAVLT
+691 SVVLSGTEDAVLT

-728 LMTPVLDDFRTV
+728 LMTPILDDFRAV
-740 VAGLTFNDARLPVVS
+740 VAGLTFNDPRLPVVS

-770 DHWIRHTVAT
+770 DHWTRHTVAT

-803 DAVLSPLIDETLTD
+803 DAVLSPLVDETLTD
-817 PETIT
+817 PETTT
-822 DPDTITDPEVIA
+822 DPGVIA
-834 VPLLRAGRPEE
+834 VPLLRADRPEE

-850 GLARLHTTCAAGTVD
+850 GLARLHTASAAGTVD

-913 LAATVDLADGD
+913 LAATVDLADGE

-965 EAGCDRVHDLTLT
+965 EVGCDRVHDLTLT
-978 APLEIAEREAVHLQV
+978 APLEIADRAAVHLQV

-1005 VTVHSRPDN
+1005 VTVHSRPDS

-1037 NPSSGT
+1037 NPSFGMM
-1043 APGSPADPALDT
+1043 PGSPTDPALDIA
-1055 PWPPPG
+1055 WPPPG
-1061 AEPIDLA
+1061 AEPIDLT

-1103 LPGPGHAD
+1103 LPGPGHTD

-1121 ADAAQHAV
+1121 ADAAQHAA
-1129 TYGDLGTL
+1129 THGDLGTL

-1186 DALVTRPATTTTRTA
+1186 DALVTRPATAATRTT
-1201 PDALFTVDWQTLG
+1201 PDALFTVDWQALG
-1214 DTTATDLHLA
+1214 KPTATDLDVA

-1229 AADLADALRTPDTT
+1229 AADLADALRTPDTG

-1251 ALETAPPV
+1251 ALETAPAV
-1259 VLTRI
+1259 VLTHI
-1264 ISEPDDSPIP
+1264 TGESDESPIP

-1285 DLVHSWLADPRFADS
+1285 ALVHSWLADPRFADS

-1336 LDGPLVAERLRR
+1336 LDGPLDGEQLRR

-1356 VRADAEGLRVPRLV
+1356 IRADAEGLRVPRLV
-1370 RAPRAMA
+1370 RAPRAAA

-1425 GADRLTS
+1425 GADRLTT

-1538 AAHRHTLGLPA
+1538 AAHRHTLDLPA

-1567 LTDVDRSR
+1567 LTDVDRAR

-1590 ALLDTAPA
+1590 ALLDAAPA

-1647 PTDALAQRLAPLDP
+1647 PTDAPVQRLAPLDP

-1689 PGRAFR
+1689 PSRAFR

-1709 ALGTAT
+1709 ALSTAT

-1742 PDTAT
+1742 PGTAT
-1747 GTTAQVAPSTTTPA
+1747 GTTAQVAPSTTIPA

-1833 FDAEFFGMS
+1833 FDADFFGMS

-1936 LVALHLAAQAL
+1936 LVAVHLAAQAL

-1972 SRQGGLAVDGR
+1972 SRQGGLAPDGR

-1996 AEGVGVLLLERRSD
+1996 AEGVGVLLLERQSD

-2016 RILAVVR
+2016 RVLAVVR

-2053 SAGLGAGDVDVV
+2053 SAGLSAGDVDVV
-2065 EAHGTGTTLG
+2065 EAHGTGTALG

-2126 VVPRTLHVDEPSS
+2126 VVPRTLHVDAPSS

-2184 GPVEPEAAEP
+2184 GPAEPEAADP
-2194 SGIVPL
+2194 FGIVPL
-2200 VVSGKTADALDAQLA
+2200 VVSGKTADVLDAQLA
-2215 PLHSDVEAAKL
+2215 RLHADVEAANL
-2226 GPVLATGRT
+2226 GHVLATGRT

-2248 GVTEAARGVAAE
+2248 GVSEAARGVVAE

-2285 PVFAQALDEV
+2285 PVFAQALDEALTE
-2295 LGQLDPALRDVIW
+2295 LGPGLREVIW
-2308 GDDEQ
+2308 GDDES

-2322 PALFAVEVALYRL
+2322 PALFAIEVALYRL

-2362 LSLADACTLVS
+2362 LSLTDACVLVS

-2392 ATEGEVTPYL
+2392 ATEDEVAPYL
-2402 TDQVSIAAI
+2402 TDEVSIAAI

-2425 VLAVAATLPDRR
+2425 VLAVAADLPDRR
-2437 TSRLRVSHA
+2437 TTRLRVSHA

-2461 AIADLRFAEPN
+2461 AITDLRFTEPG

-2477 GASPNTPGY
+2477 RTSPTTPDY
-2486 WVQHVRDTVRFADSI
+2486 WVQHVRDTVRFADNI
-2501 RTLTDQGVTRF
+2501 RTLTDHGVTRF

-2520 LTALIAQTAHEDTL
+2520 LTALIEQTTPEDAL
-2534 VVPALRK
+2534 IVPALRK

-2554 RLFTHGVSVDWAA
+2554 RLFTHGVPVDWAA
-2567 IFAGTEPRLP
+2567 LFAGTGPRLP

-2649 LLPGAALAELALR
+2649 LLPGAALVELALR
-2662 AGEEYACRRLADL
+2662 AGEEYACRRLAEL
-2675 TLATPLIAPD
+2675 TLGTPLIAPD

-2697 ADADGRRPVTVQ
+2697 ADADGKRPVTVQ

-2715 PRASWAVNATGLLE
+2715 PGGSWAVNATGVLE
-2729 GGEEVSELEP
+2729 PGEEVPAHEP
-2739 ELTAWPPPGAEPV
+2739 ESTAWPPPGAEPV
-2752 VLDSFYAD
+2752 VLDSFYAE

-2786 VEAELPEATEPGG
+2786 VEAELPEGTEPGG

-2806 FDAALHGTSLLVGDG
+2806 FDATLHGTSLLVGDG
-2821 VVPFSFEGLALHAEG
+2821 VVPFSWEGVALHAEG

-2845 LVAPDRVRVT
+2845 LVAPDRVRVA
-2855 LADSTGRLV
+2855 LADSSGRQV
-2864 ASAEAL
+2864 ASADAL
-2870 AVRAVTAGQLTPA
+2870 AVRAVTAGQLAGP
-2883 TLYRVDWVAPTADA
+2883 LYRVDWVAPTFEA
-2897 AGDIGTLCVSGDDE
+2897 ARDIGVLCVSGDHD

-2928 GAEAEVLVLPPPA
+2928 GAEAEVLLLPPA
-2941 SEVPSAVADALAQ
+2941 SEVPSAVVDALAL
-2954 LQGALADE
+2954 LQRALVDE
-2962 SERCLVLVTR
+2962 SERRLVLVTR
-2972 DDDDPSGA
+2972 DDDDPAGA

-2988 AAAEHPGRLVV
+2988 AAAEHPGRLAV

-3011 AAFGLLRDGAEPE
+3011 AAFGLLRDAAEPE

-3037 GPVRVSEG
+3037 GPVRASAG
-3045 AGRETAW
+3045 AGREAAW

-3073 LVARHGVRELLLV
+3073 LVARHGVRDLLLV

-3091 DAPGAGELVAALTEA
+3091 DAPGAGELVAELTQA
-3106 GALAEAVA
+3106 GAVAEAVA
-3114 CDVGDRDALAALLA
+3114 CDVADRDALAALLA

-3146 VTALT
+3146 VAALT
-3151 EERVAAVLRPKV
+3151 EERVAAVFRPKV

-3173 DFDVPFV
+3173 DADVPFV

-3190 SAGQGNYAAA
+3190 SAGQGNYSAA

-3205 ALMRERRG
+3205 ALIRERRG

-3274 LSLDTRALAQAGP
+3274 LSLDTHALAGAGP

-3292 FRGLVRHR
+3292 LRGLVRHR
-3300 VDRRRAAA
+3300 VDRRRTAA
-3308 SLTSSDTGLAATL
+3308 SLTSGDAGLAATL
-3321 RRLGPEEQGRE
+3321 GRLGPEEQGRE

-3351 AVEPRRPFREL
+3351 AVEARRPFREL

-3391 HPTPADLATHL
+3391 HPTPADLAAHL

-3407 GGPVPDGDVVA
+3407 GGPVAAVDVVA
-3418 LPAAAAD
+3418 RPAAATD

-3562 RVAYALG
+3562 RVAYTLG

-3700 AVAGLSPA
+3700 AAAGVSPA

-3770 LRHGMVPRS
+3770 LRHGIVPRS
-3779 LHADTPSTHVDWESG
+3779 LHTDTPSTHVDWESG
-3794 AVLPVRTD
+3794 AVLPVRRD
-3802 TVWPQ
+3802 TVWPE

-3826 HLILEAAPPRPQEA
+3826 HLILEAAPPPQQEA
-3840 EREPAAVTPAV
+3840 EREPVAVTPAV

-3872 HRDDILDVGLTLAAT
+3872 HREDILDVGLTLAAT

-3897 ALASDTGSPVEIAR
+3897 ALATDTGGPVEIAR
-3911 AVVAEPGPTAFLF
+3911 AVAAEPGPTAFLF

-3930 RLGMGREL
+3930 RLNMGREL
-3938 YDRFPAFRAALD
+3938 YDRFPVFRAALD
-3950 ETLALLDPGLRDVLW
+3950 ETLALLDPGLREVLW

-4045 VAVEAAEDDLRPH
+4045 VAVEAAEDDVRPH
-4058 LAAGAWLAAVNG
+4058 LAAGASLAAVNG

-4076 SGDPE
+4076 SGDPV

-4123 EFRAPRLPVVSDL
+4123 EFRTPRLPVVSDL

-4143 GRWARQVRETVR
+4143 GRWVRQVRETVR
-4155 FADAVRTMADTG
+4155 FADAVRSMAAAG

-4191 AGTHTD
+4191 AGTHTE
-4197 GTPDVV
+4197 GAPDAV

-4209 SGRPEESTLV
+4209 SGRPEEGTLV

-4230 RIDWPELFAG
+4230 PIDWPELFTG

-4251 PFQHRHYWPAAGA
+4251 PFQHRHYWPAAAA
-4264 TRGDVRG
+4264 TGGDVRG

-4290 TDAALFT
+4290 ADAALFT

-4332 AELGHGHI
+4332 VELGHGRI

-4361 SVAEPDDTGLRPVTV
+4361 SVAEADDTGLRPVTV

-4391 AVGLLTDDTTAVPG
+4391 AVGLLADDTAAVPA
-4405 TAPEPA
+4405 TAPEPTGTA
-4411 ATVQWPPPGTET
+4411 PWPPPGAET

-4443 FGILTAV
+4443 FGVLTSV
-4450 WRRGAE
+4450 RRRGAE

-4465 DTDIDGFGLHPAL
+4465 DTDTDGFGLHPAL

-4501 VDLHPHG
+4501 VDLRLHG

-4519 IVRHMETAGVAD
+4519 IVRDTETAGVAD

-4550 LVTRPPSRTTSAAIP
+4550 LVTRPPSLTTSATLP

-4607 GLDGNPSAPDLV
+4607 GLDGKSSAPDLV

-4629 TTLRDTLDL
+4629 TTLRQTLDL
-4638 LHTWLAATPVTTS
+4638 LHTWLATAPFTTS
-4651 RLVVVTAAEE
+4651 RLVVVTADEE
-4661 SPVLEAVRGLI
+4661 SPVVEAVRGLI

-4685 LARDATEPQL
+4685 LTRDPSEPQL
-4695 PLPASLLSAYETGET
+4695 PFPADLLSAYETGET

-4724 TRQELHTP
+4724 ARQELRTP
-4732 EDAPDTWTGPG
+4732 EHARDTWTGPG

-4758 ARHLVTR
+4758 ARHLVTH
-4765 HGTRDLLLVSRRGED
+4765 HGARELLLVSRRGED
-4780 APGAAELRSQLTEF
+4780 APGAAELRTELMEF
-4794 GAHVE
+4794 GARVE
-4799 IAACDVSDRDA
+4799 IAACDVSDRGA
-4810 LADLLTGRTVGAVV
+4810 LADLLTDRTVGAVV
-4824 HTAGVLDDGVLTAL
+4824 HTAGVLDDGVVTAL

-4866 FVMLSSAAGT
+4866 FVLFSSAAGT
-4876 FGGAGQANYA
+4876 FGGTGQANYA

-4894 LAAHRRA
+4894 LSAHRHA

-4950 AATADETASLLLPVR
+4950 VATADESASLLLPVR

-4994 GDLQHRLA
+4994 GDLRHRLA

-5015 VVRARA
+5015 AVRARA

-5056 ALAVAT
+5056 ALAAAT

-5079 LAAHLHEQLA
+5079 LAAHLHEQLV
-5089 GTESAPEA
+5089 GTQSAPEA
-5097 TPTGISLA
+5097 TPTGMSLA

-5119 GGVRSPEDLWRVVSE
+5119 GGVSSPEDLWRLVSE

-5197 RLLLESVWEAIER
+5197 RLLLESVWEAVER

-5257 GRVAYALGLEGPTV
+5257 GRVAYALGFEGPTV

-5281 VALHLAVQALRGG
+5281 VALHLAAQALRGG

-5306 MSTPTTFVEFS
+5306 MSTPTTFVESS
-5317 RQGGLAVDGRCK
+5317 RQGGLAPDGRCK
-5329 AFSDAADGAGW
+5329 AFSDAADGVGW
-5340 AEGVGVLLMERQSD
+5340 AEGVGVLLLERQSD
-5354 AVRNGHQILAVVRGS
+5354 AVRNGHRILAVVRGS

-5395 LASAGLSAGEVDA
+5395 LASAGLSAAEVDA

-5469 GVVPRTLHVDEPSSH
+5469 GVVPRTLHADAPSSH

-5496 EPIAWPD
+5496 EPVPWPD

-5530 EQENPADDREHIV
+5530 EQETPADDNERTV

-5552 AALDARIQ
+5552 AALDARIR
-5560 QLQSCEPSVHVGLTA
+5560 QLQSCEPSVHAGLTA
-5575 ATGRASFT
+5575 ATGRASFS
-5583 HRAVLLASAEGVTE
+5583 HRAVLLASAEGVSE
-5597 AARGVAAE
+5597 AARGVVAE
-5605 GPLAFVFSGQGAQ
+5605 GPLTFVFSGQGAQ

-5632 FAQALDETLTEL
+5632 FAQALDEALTEL
-5644 DPGLREVIWGDDE
+5644 GPGLRDVIWGDDE
-5657 TALNRTEF
+5657 SVLNRTEF

-5678 RLAESLGVRPDFVTG
+5678 RLAESLGVRPDFVAG

-5701 AHVAGVLSLT
+5701 AHVAGVFSLA
-5711 DACTLVSARARLMQ
+5711 DACVLVSARARLMQ

-5742 VAPYLTD
+5742 VTPYLTD
-5749 EVSIAAINGPTSL
+5749 EVSIAAINGPMSL
-5762 VLSGA
+5762 VLSGT

-5776 TLPDRRTTRLSVSH
+5776 GLPDRRTTRLRVSH

-5804 RAAIADLRF
+5804 RAAITDLRF
-5813 AEPNIP
+5813 TEPGIP
-5819 FVSGTSPNT
+5819 FVSNTSPET
-5828 PDYWVQ
+5828 IDYWVQ

-5840 RFADNIHTLTDH
+5840 RFADNIRTLTDH

-5866 TPLIAQTA
+5866 TPLIEQTTPEA
-5874 HETAVAV
+5874 AVAV

-5900 LFVHGVPV
+5900 LFVHGVHV

-5937 EPRNGLGT
+5937 EPRTGLGT

-5982 AQPWLTDHTVLGST
+5982 AQPWLADHTVLGST

-6006 VIRAGDELGAGC
+6006 LIRAGDEVGAGC
-6018 VEELTTVAPLV
+6018 IEELTTIAPLV

-6046 DDDGRHTFAL
+6046 DDDGRRTFAL

-6071 YAHGMLTHAPAGAAA
+6071 YAHGMLAHAPAEAATP
-6086 LGTDVWP
+6086 GTDVWP
-6093 PAGAETIELGSH
+6093 PAGAEMIELGAH
-6105 YDMLAD
+6105 YDTLAD

-6134 AEVSLDEG
+6134 AEVSLDEA
-6142 ALVDSDSGSATATP
+6142 ALVDSDSGSAAATP

-6210 ERTGERTVR
+6210 VRTGERTVR
-6219 IAVADTEGGA
+6219 IAVADTGGGA

-6239 PVDGDQ
+6239 PVDVDQ
-6245 IAGAGAG
+6245 MAGAGAGAGSG

-6259 RTVWTAV
+6259 RTAWTAV

-6290 LVRAGVKLVA
+6290 LVTAGVKVAA

-6307 AGHHGVVLAPVGA
+6307 AGHHGVVLAPVGE

-6326 GSAHAHARGALSL
+6326 GSAHAHARAALSL
-6339 ARSWLDDE
+6339 AQSWLDDE
-6347 RLTGARLVVLV
+6347 RLAGARLVALV

-6392 PGDPGGLARALNV
+6392 PGDAGGVASALNL
-6405 VEPEVAVVGGEVLV
+6405 VEPEVAVVDGEVLV
-6419 PRLERVFVDSPECRP
+6419 PRLERVSMDGPDRRP

-6475 LLSRRGADAPGA
+6475 LLSRRGVDAPGA

-6493 LTGQGARVEAVACD
+6493 LTGQGARVEAMACD

-6515 AALAGHQVGH
+6515 AALAGRQVGH

-6555 AAWHLHELLPDVRS
+6555 AARHLHELLPDVRS

-6575 AAGTFGNAGQGAY
+6575 AAATFGNAGQGAY
-6588 AAANAFLDALV
+6588 AAANAFLDALA

-6624 DALSARD
+6624 GTLSARD
-6631 VERMWAAGFP
+6631 VERMRASGFP
-6641 PLSTGEGLALFDRAV
+6641 PLSTEEGLALFDRAV

-6667 IDVAALRARDDVP
+6667 IDVAALRARDEVP
-6680 PLLHGL
+6680 ALLHGL

-6704 VAALDEDEGR
+6704 LATLDEDEGR
-6714 AAVLESVRE
+6714 AAVLELVRE

-6733 GGTGEVGP
+6733 GGTAEVGP

-6777 HPTPEAVAGHLYT
+6777 HPTPEAAAGHLYA

-6804 LVALERVEQMIAALP
+6804 LAVLERVEQLIAALP
-6819 EPTPDGAAHRQI
+6819 EPTADGAAHRQI

-6838 RTRWSALAAPHAEEN
+6838 RTRWSALAAPHAEAA
-6853 VNEPEKAAELDMDKL
+6853 VNEQEKAAEFDMDKL

>member
-32 AVEPIAVVGMG
+32 AVKPIAVVGMG

-56 WDLVVDGRDAIGPFP
+56 WQLVVDGRDAIGPFP

-144 GTRTGV
+144 GSRTGV

-168 NMDVYATTGHAAGVI
+168 NMDIYATTGHAAGVI
-183 SGRISYVLGL
+183 SGRVSYVLGL

-219 AGESALALA
+219 SGESDLALA

-246 GGLASDGRCKPFS
+246 GGLAADGRCKPFS

-268 EGAGVLVLERLSDAR
+268 EGAGVLVLERLSDAQ

-319 RAALDNAGLTPD
+319 RAALDNAGLTPE

-351 QALLAAYGQDR
+351 QALLAAYGQNR

-391 MALRAGVLPRSL
+391 MALRAGLLPRSL
-403 HAEQPT
+403 HAEDPT
-409 ADVDWTAGSVRLL
+409 PDVDWTAGAVRLL
-422 TANTPWPDTD
+422 TANTPWPQSDV
-432 APRRAGVSSFGIS
+432 RRAGVSSFGIS
-445 GTNAHIVLEEAPPA
+445 GTNAHVILEQAPPA
-459 EEPERTAVQALTP
+459 AEPEAARTPALTP
-472 WPVSARTATGLD
+472 WPVSARTATALD
-484 TQLHRITTAAAD
+484 TQLDRVTDAASG
-496 LTALDVGHSLATGR
+496 LSALDVGHSLATGR

-519 LPHEGGVRELARG
+519 LPHQDGPRELARG

-546 GSQRPG
+546 GSQRIG
-552 MGRELYDRFPAFAEA
+552 MGRELYDRFPVFAEA
-567 LDELLGHLDPV
+567 LDEVLGHLDPA

-584 GGDETALNRTE
+584 GDDEATLNRTE
-595 HAQPALFAVEAA
+595 HAQPALFAVETA

-620 FVAGHSVGEI
+620 FVAGHSIGEI
-630 TAAHVAGVLSAKD
+630 TAAHVAGVLSAEG
-643 ACALVTARGRLMQA
+643 ACTLVTARGRLMQA

-672 VVRPLLGDDVALAA
+672 AVRPLLGGDVALAA

-691 SVVLSGAEDAVLT
+691 SVVLSGAENAVLA

-728 LMTPVLDDFRTV
+728 LMTPVLDDFHAV
-740 VAGLTFNDARLPVVS
+740 VAGLTFHEPRLPVVS
-755 TVTGRTATARELRDP
+755 TVSGRSATARELRDP
-770 DHWIRHTVAT
+770 EHWTRHAVAT

-787 RTLAAQGV
+787 RTLADQGV

-803 DAVLSPLIDETLTD
+803 DGVLSPLVDETLTD
-817 PETIT
+817 PET
-822 DPDTITDPEVIA
+822 VA
-834 VPLLRAGRPEE
+834 VPVLRAGRGEE
-845 LSLIT
+845 LSVIK
-850 GLARLHTTCAAGTVD
+850 GLARLHTASAAGTVD

-880 PTTAFER
+880 PTTPFER

-901 AGLGLGASGHPL
+901 GGLGLGACGHPL
-913 LAATVDLADGD
+913 LAATVDLADGE
-924 GVVLT
+924 GVALT

-938 WLADHVVHGRTLL
+938 WLADHVVHGRVLL

-965 EAGCDRVHDLTLT
+965 EVGCDRVHDLTLT
-978 APLEIAEREAVHLQV
+978 APLEIAAREAVQLQV
-993 RVGPPATDGRRP
+993 RVGPSGADGRRT
-1005 VTVHSRPDN
+1005 VGVHSRPDT
-1014 ADPVA
+1014 ADPGTP
-1019 EWTVHATGRLDTA
+1019 WTVHASGRLDTA
-1032 PDSRE
+1032 
-1037 NPSSGT
+1037 T
-1043 APGSPADPALDT
+1043 HSPAAEPLDT
-1055 PWPPPG
+1055 AWPPPG
-1061 AEPIDLA
+1061 AHPIDLT
-1068 DCYDHLAELGFDFG
+1068 DCYDDLAALGFDFG
-1082 PVFRGLSA
+1082 PAFRGLRA

-1103 LPGPGHAD
+1103 LPTPAHTD

-1121 ADAAQHAV
+1121 ADAAQHAA

-1150 LHATGATAL
+1150 LHATGATTL
-1159 RTRIARLD
+1159 RTHIARVD
-1167 DDTVTLTATDPAGN
+1167 DDTVTLTAADPAGN

-1186 DALVTRPATTTTRTA
+1186 DALVARPAPATTSTA
-1201 PDALFTVDWQTLG
+1201 PDALFTVDWQHLG
-1214 DTTATDLHLA
+1214 DSTAQDLSVA

-1229 AADLADALRTPDTT
+1229 TDDLADALRATAARVT
-1243 VAVAPDLA
+1243 VAPDLA
-1251 ALETAPPV
+1251 ALDAVPPV

-1264 ISEPDDSPIP
+1264 ASGPADGPTP
-1274 TALRSTTERAL
+1274 TAVRATTAHAL
-1285 DLVHSWLADPRFADS
+1285 SLVRSWLADPRFADS
-1300 RLVVATPATGDL
+1300 RLVVATPTTGDL

-1336 LDGPLVAERLRR
+1336 LDGPADGALLHR
-1348 ALTTTEPE
+1348 ALTTSEPE
-1356 VRADAEGLRVPRLV
+1356 VRADAEGLRAARLA
-1370 RAPRAMA
+1370 RAPRAA
-1377 QQPAWEV
+1377 QQPPAWDV

-1397 GALVARH
+1397 GAVVARH

-1425 GADRLTS
+1425 GADRLTA
-1432 DLTELGARVRVAA
+1432 DLTELGTRVRVVA
-1445 CDIADRDALA
+1445 CDTGDRDALA
-1455 RLLDGE
+1455 GLLDGE

-1476 VLGALTAERLDTVL
+1476 VLGALTPERVESVL
-1490 RPKAD
+1490 HPKAD

-1538 AAHRHTLGLPA
+1538 AAHRHALGLPA

-1558 VEGSAMTGE
+1558 VAGSAMTGD
-1567 LTDVDRSR
+1567 LTDVDRAR
-1575 LARSGFPFLTPDDGL
+1575 LARSGFPFLTPEEGL
-1590 ALLDTAPA
+1590 ALLDAAPS
-1598 TGHTTVLP
+1598 TGHATVLP
-1606 IRIDLAALRARDD
+1606 IRIDLAALRARHD
-1619 VPALLT
+1619 VPALLS
-1625 GLAARRTTTG
+1625 GLARPTARRTSPQ
-1635 RTTLTTATSATT
+1635 ASSASR
-1647 PTDALAQRLAPLDP
+1647 PVGLAQRLAPQDP
-1661 ADRRAALLDL
+1661 GDRRAALLDV

-1679 LGHQDAGRVE
+1679 LGHQDAQHIE
-1689 PGRAFR
+1689 PSRAFR

-1709 ALGTAT
+1709 ALTTAT

-1730 RALAEHLLSNLF
+1730 RALAEHLLSDLF

-1747 GTTAQVAPSTTTPA
+1747 GTTTQTAPSTTTLA

-1771 CRYPGGVRSPED
+1771 CRFPGGVSSPDD
-1783 LWRLVSEGV
+1783 LWRLVSDGV
-1792 DAVGDF
+1792 DAVGEF
-1798 PSDRGW
+1798 PADRGW
-1804 DLDRLYHPD
+1804 DLERLYHPD
-1813 PENPGTSSTRAGGFL
+1813 PENPGTSSTRRGGFL
-1828 HDAGE
+1828 YEAGD
-1833 FDAEFFGMS
+1833 FDADFFGMS

-1884 VMYNDYRELLTGEE
+1884 VMYNDYRELLPGDEY
-1898 FEAFRGNGSAPS
+1898 EAFRGNGSAPS

-1919 LGLEGP
+1919 LGFEGP

-1936 LVALHLAAQAL
+1936 LVAVHLAAQAL
-1947 RGGECSLAVAG
+1947 RGGECSLALAG

-1972 SRQGGLAVDGR
+1972 SRQGGLSPDGR

-1996 AEGVGVLLLERRSD
+1996 AEGVGVLLLERQSD

-2053 SAGLGAGDVDVV
+2053 SAGLSTSDVDAV

-2117 KSVLAMRHG
+2117 KSVLAMRQG
-2126 VVPRTLHVDEPSS
+2126 IVPRTLHVDAPSS

-2149 LVREPIAWPDSDRPR
+2149 LVREPVPWPDTDRPR

-2169 SFGVSGTNAHLILEE
+2169 SFGVSGTNAHLILEQAA
-2184 GPVEPEAAEP
+2184 PEPEFEDTTDP
-2194 SGIVPL
+2194 SAIVPW
-2200 VVSGKTADALDAQLA
+2200 VVSGKTAAALDAQLDRLTA
-2215 PLHSDVEAAKL
+2215 DTEGSSQAI
-2226 GPVLATGRT
+2226 GRVLANGRA
-2235 RFAHRAVLLASAE
+2235 RFPYRAVLLASAE

-2270 GAQRLGMGRELYGRF
+2270 GAQRLGMGRELYARF

-2295 LGQLDPALRDVIW
+2295 LAELDPALRDVMW
-2308 GDDEQ
+2308 GEDEE

-2322 PALFAVEVALYRL
+2322 PALFAVEVALFRL
-2335 AESLGV
+2335 VESLGV

-2362 LSLADACTLVS
+2362 LSLTDACALVS
-2373 ARARLMQAL
+2373 VRARLMQAL

-2392 ATEGEVTPYL
+2392 ATEDEVTPHL
-2402 TDQVSIAAI
+2402 TDDMSIAAA
-2411 NGPTSLVLSGTEEA
+2411 NGPASLVLSGTEEA
-2425 VLAVAATLPDRR
+2425 VLAVAAAVPDRR
-2437 TSRLRVSHA
+2437 TTRLRVSHA
-2446 FHSPLMDPMLEDFRA
+2446 FHSPLMDPMLDEFRA
-2461 AIADLRFAEPN
+2461 AISGLHLDEPR
-2472 IPFVS
+2472 IPLVS
-2477 GASPNTPGY
+2477 NLTGTLATPSTPDY
-2486 WVQHVRDTVRFADSI
+2486 WVRHVRGTVRFADGI
-2501 RTLTDQGVTRF
+2501 RALTDQGATRF
-2512 LEIGPDGT
+2512 LEIGPDGV
-2520 LTALIAQTAHEDTL
+2520 LSALIEQTAPESTL
-2534 VVPALRK
+2534 IVPALRK
-2541 TQPEEEAVLTALG
+2541 DRPEETAALTALAH
-2554 RLFTHGVSVDWAA
+2554 LFTHGVPVDWSAYFTGPA
-2567 IFAGTEPRLP
+2567 PRHVDVL
-2577 EVVPTYPF
+2577 TYPF
-2585 QRRRFWPE
+2585 QHRRFWPE
-2593 PSLSVKDAI
+2593 PSPSIKDAI
-2602 ALGLEPVGHP
+2602 ALGLEPVGHA
-2612 LLGAVVS
+2612 LLGAAV
-2619 PAGSD
+2619 PLAGSD
-2624 GVVLTGRLSLAS
+2624 GLVLTGRLSLAAQS
-2636 HPWLADHTVHGRS
+2636 WLADHTVHGRA

-2662 AGEEYACRRLADL
+2662 AGAEYGCRRLAEL
-2675 TLATPLIAPD
+2675 TLGSPLVAPA

-2697 ADADGRRPVTVQ
+2697 ADAEGRRAVTVR
-2709 SCPEGD
+2709 SRPEAD
-2715 PRASWAVNATGLLE
+2715 AQAPWTVHATGLLD
-2729 GGEEVSELEP
+2729 GEEEVRAHEP
-2739 ELTAWPPPGAEPV
+2739 ELAVWPPVGAEPV
-2752 VLDSFYAD
+2752 GLDTFYAEH
-2760 RALTGFGYG
+2760 ALTGFAYG

-2774 LRAAWRRGDDVF
+2774 LRAAWRRGDEVF
-2786 VEAELPEATEPGG
+2786 VEAELPEPTEPRG
-2799 FVLHPAL
+2799 FALHPAL
-2806 FDAALHGTSLLVGDG
+2806 FDAALQGTSLLVGDG
-2821 VVPFSFEGLALHAEG
+2821 VVPFSWEGVTLYAEG
-2836 AAAVRGRLS
+2836 ATAVRARLA

-2855 LADSTGRLV
+2855 LADPTGQLV
-2864 ASAEAL
+2864 AGADAL
-2870 AVRAVTAGQLTPA
+2870 AVRALTAGQLDAVA
-2883 TLYRVDWVAPTADA
+2883 TAGPLYRVEWVPA
-2897 AGDIGTLCVSGDDE
+2897 AEAARGPGVLCVSGDDD
-2911 GTLTAMLREA
+2911 GTLGVVLRDA
-2921 GLAVGED
+2921 GLVVSED
-2928 GAEAEVLVLPPPA
+2928 GAEAEAVVLPPPS
-2941 SEVPSAVADALAQ
+2941 SEVRVAVTDALRV
-2954 LQGALADE
+2954 LQGALAQE
-2962 SERCLVLVTR
+2962 PERRLVLVAS
-2972 DDDDPSGA
+2972 DAGDPASA

-2988 AAAEHPGRLVV
+2988 AAAEHPGRLAV
-2999 LALTDPAPQTLR
+2999 LALTTPVPQAVHSAL
-3011 AAFGLLRDGAEPE
+3011 GLLLEGTEPE
-3024 VAVRGGEVLVPRL
+3024 VAVRGGRVLVPRL
-3037 GPVRVSEG
+3037 GRLAAGEG
-3045 AGRETAW
+3045 RSAAW
-3052 GRGSVLVTGGTGGLG
+3052 DRGSVLVTGGTGGLG

-3073 LVARHGVRELLLV
+3073 LVERHGVRDLLLV

-3091 DAPGAGELVAALTEA
+3091 DAPGAADLVAELTRA
-3106 GALAEAVA
+3106 GARTEVAA
-3114 CDVGDRDALAALLA
+3114 CDVADRDALADLLA
-3128 GRTVGGVVHA
+3128 GRTLGGVVHT

-3146 VTALT
+3146 VTALN

-3163 EAARHLHELV
+3163 EAARHLHQLV
-3173 DFDVPFV
+3173 DSDVPFV

-3200 NAGLD
+3200 NACLD
-3205 ALMRERRG
+3205 ALVRERRA
-3213 AGLPGL
+3213 AGLPAL

-3225 WEAAAGMTRQLT
+3225 WEASAGMTRQLT
-3237 DADRARMARTGLL
+3237 DADRARMTRTGLL
-3250 PLSTATA
+3250 PLPTATA
-3257 LAHFDA
+3257 LALFDA
-3263 ALAHDEPVVLP
+3263 ALAQDEPVVLP
-3274 LSLDTRALAQAGP
+3274 LSLDTQALGAAGP
-3287 DAPAV
+3287 AAPSV
-3292 FRGLVRHR
+3292 LRGLVR
-3300 VDRRRAAA
+3300 DRRRTAAA
-3308 SLTSSDTGLAATL
+3308 PTGPGGEGLAATL
-3321 RRLGPEEQGRE
+3321 GRLGPEGRRRE

-3344 LGHRRAD
+3344 LGHHRAD
-3351 AVEPRRPFREL
+3351 AIDPQRPFREL
-3362 GFDSLTAVE
+3362 GFDSLTAIE
-3371 LRNGIAATTGLR
+3371 LRNGLAAATGLR

-3391 HPTPADLATHL
+3391 HPTAAELAGHL
-3402 HERLL
+3402 HERLT
-3407 GGPVPDGDVVA
+3407 GDRAPDTPE
-3418 LPAAAAD
+3418 PAARSTATDD

-3436 FPGDVASPDDLWRLV
+3436 FPGDVGSPDDLWRLV

-3465 GWEEA
+3465 GWEET
-3470 RRGGFLS
+3470 RRGGFLAG
-3477 RAGDFDADFFGMSPR
+3477 AGDFDADFFGMSPR

-3520 TLRGS
+3520 SLRGS

-3540 LLADERY
+3540 LLTDERY

-3562 RVAYALG
+3562 RVAYTLG
-3569 LEGPAVSVD
+3569 LEGPAVTVD

-3594 LRGGECTLAL
+3594 LRGGECTVAL

-3635 SDTADG
+3635 SDGADG

-3700 AVAGLSPA
+3700 ATAGLSPA

-3733 TYGQERAHPLL
+3733 TYGQDRAHPLL

-3757 AAGVAGVIKTVLA
+3757 AAGAAGVIKTVLA
-3770 LRHGMVPRS
+3770 LRHGVVPRT
-3779 LHADTPSTHVDWESG
+3779 LHAETPSTHVDWASG
-3794 AVLPVRTD
+3794 AVRPVCED
-3802 TVWPQ
+3802 TPWPE
-3807 TDRPRRA
+3807 TGRPRRA

-3826 HLILEAAPPRPQEA
+3826 HLILEAASPQQDEP
-3840 EREPAAVTPAV
+3840 EPEPAVVTPGV
-3851 VPWVLSAR
+3851 VPWVVSAR

-3865 ARTARLA
+3865 ARTAHLTD
-3872 HRDDILDVGLTLAAT
+3872 RDDVLDVGLTLAT
-3887 ARTAF
+3887 RTPF

-3897 ALASDTGSPVEIAR
+3897 AFATGTGTSLEIAR
-3911 AVVAEPGPTAFLF
+3911 GVAAEPGPTAFLF

-3930 RLGMGREL
+3930 RMGSGREL
-3938 YDRFPAFRAALD
+3938 YDRFPVFRAALD
-3950 ETLALLDPGLRDVLW
+3950 DTLALLDPGLRDVLW

-4001 AVAGHSVGEIAAA
+4001 VVAGHSVGEIAAA

-4045 VAVEAAEDDLRPH
+4045 VAVEADEDDVRPH
-4058 LAAGAWLAAVNG
+4058 LVAGATLAAVNG

-4076 SGDPE
+4076 SGDSA
-4081 AVEATV
+4081 AVEATL
-4087 AALPGRRTTRLPVS
+4087 AALPGRRATRLPVS

-4113 SDFRAVLDTL
+4113 PAFREALDGLDFRPPHV
-4123 EFRAPRLPVVSDL
+4123 PVVSPL
-4136 DGELTDP
+4136 TGNAVEEGELTDP
-4143 GRWARQVRETVR
+4143 DHWVRQLRETVR
-4155 FADAVRTMADTG
+4155 FGDAVRTMADTG
-4167 IRTYVEVG
+4167 VRTYIEVG
-4175 PTAALTALVE
+4175 PTAALTALLE
-4185 SILSEH
+4185 STLPGD
-4191 AGTHTD
+4191 AL
-4197 GTPDVV
+4197 

-4209 SGRPEESTLV
+4209 SGRPEETTLV
-4219 TALARLFTAGT
+4219 TALARLFTAGVPV
-4230 RIDWPELFAG
+4230 DWPEVFTS
-4240 TGALRTRLPGY
+4240 TGARHTRLPAY
-4251 PFQHRHYWPAAGA
+4251 PFQHRRYWPAAGPA
-4264 TRGDVRG
+4264 RGDVRG

-4290 TDAALFT
+4290 SDAALFT
-4297 GRVSTA
+4297 GRVSTT

-4310 HRVAGRVV
+4310 HRVAGRVM

-4332 AELGHGHI
+4332 AELGHGHVT
-4340 AELTLEQPLFLPDTD
+4340 ELTLGQPLILPDGE
-4355 ALTLQV
+4355 AVTLQV
-4361 SVAEPDDTGLRPVTV
+4361 SVAEPDDAGLRPVTV
-4376 SSRHDGDPDAPWLRH
+4376 SSRPDDDPDAPWLRH
-4391 AVGLLTDDTTAVPG
+4391 AAGLLAATADAPASG
-4405 TAPEPA
+4405 TADP
-4411 ATVQWPPPGTET
+4411 WPPADAEP
-4423 VDLDAFYA
+4423 VDLDGFYA
-4431 ELADTGLTYGPP
+4431 ELADTGLDYAPP
-4443 FGILTAV
+4443 FGALTAV
-4450 WRRGAE
+4450 RRRGAE

-4465 DTDIDGFGLHPAL
+4465 DTDTDGFGPHPAL
-4478 LDSLLHA
+4478 FDSLLHA
-4485 AAFTG
+4485 AVFTG
-4490 GTPGLPFAWRD
+4490 GTPGLPFSWQNL
-4501 VDLHPHG
+4501 DLHG
-4508 SATGARVLRAH
+4508 GTGARVLRAH
-4519 IVRHMETAGVAD
+4519 IVRDTTTD

-4550 LVTRPPSRTTSAAIP
+4550 LVTRPPAETRTTVP
-4565 NALFRRTWAPVT
+4565 NALFRRTWAPMPD
-4577 YPEAS
+4577 PEALPDA
-4582 RTPRLAVL
+4582 RTAVL
-4590 TTGSVPAW
+4590 TTGPAPAW
-4598 APRDAEILP
+4598 APQDTEILP
-4607 GLDGNPSAPDLV
+4607 ALDGATAAPDLV
-4619 LTEITAGELH
+4619 LTEITTGELH
-4629 TTLRDTLDL
+4629 TTVRHTLEL
-4638 LHTWLAATPVTTS
+4638 LHAWLTAPPYATS
-4651 RLVVVTAAEE
+4651 RLVVVTAEE
-4661 SPVLEAVRGLI
+4661 DTPVLEAVRGLV

-4685 LARDATEPQL
+4685 LTVDPSTPRL
-4695 PLPASLLSAYETGET
+4695 PSASRLLAAYDTGGET
-4710 ELAVRGTDLLAPRL
+4710 EIAVRGTDLLAPRL
-4724 TRQELHTP
+4724 TRHEPGTA
-4732 EDAPDTWTGPG
+4732 EAREMWTGAG

-4758 ARHLVTR
+4758 ARHLVTQ
-4765 HGTRDLLLVSRRGED
+4765 HGVRDLLLVSRRGAD
-4780 APGAAELRSQLTEF
+4780 APGAAELRAELVEF
-4794 GAHVE
+4794 GADLE
-4799 IAACDVSDRDA
+4799 IAACDVADRAA
-4810 LADLLTGRTVGAVV
+4810 LADLLTDRTVGAVV

-4838 TPERLSAVLHPKA
+4838 TAERLGAVLRPKA
-4851 DAARH
+4851 EAAQH

-4866 FVMLSSAAGT
+4866 FVLLSSAAGT
-4876 FGGAGQANYA
+4876 FGGTGQANYA

-4901 LGLPATSLAYGPW
+4901 LGLPAASLAYGPW
-4914 AMTDGMTG
+4914 QMTDGMTG
-4922 ELDRTD
+4922 DLDRTD

-4936 FRPLDVDEGLALFD
+4936 FRPLTVEEGLALFD
-4950 AATADETASLLLPVR
+4950 AATADEAPVVVPVR
-4965 LDHAALRSRG
+4965 LDHAALRSRA
-4975 DVPPLLRGL
+4975 DIPPLLRAL

-4989 ATAGA
+4989 TAD
-4994 GDLQHRLA
+4994 GDLPRRLA
-5002 GKTAEEQRALLLA
+5002 GRTAEEQRALLLDL
-5015 VVRARA
+5015 VRARA
-5021 AAVLGHD
+5021 AAVLGHAD
-5028 EQDSASIEPRRPFR
+5028 AGAVEPRRPFR

-5056 ALAVAT
+5056 ALATAT
-5062 GLRLPATLVFDH
+5062 ALRLPATLVFDH
-5074 PSAEK
+5074 PSPEA
-5079 LAAHLHEQLA
+5079 LATYLRERLA
-5089 GTESAPEA
+5089 GTTAEPADLLPA
-5097 TPTGISLA
+5097 TPLT

-5119 GGVRSPEDLWRVVSE
+5119 GGVESPEDLWRLVAE
-5134 GVDAVGDFPSDR
+5134 GVDAVSGFPEDR

-5151 RLYHPDPNHTGTSS
+5151 RLYHPDPDHSGTSS
-5165 TRAGGFLTDV
+5165 TRAGGFLADV

-5239 GEEFEAF
+5239 GEEHEAF

-5271 SIDTACSSSL
+5271 TIDTACSSSL
-5281 VALHLAVQALRGG
+5281 VALHLAAQALRGG
-5294 ECSLAVAGGVTV
+5294 ECSLALAGGVTV

-5317 RQGGLAVDGRCK
+5317 RQGGLAPDGRCK
-5329 AFSDAADGAGW
+5329 AFADAADGVGW
-5340 AEGVGVLLMERQSD
+5340 GEGVGVLLLERQSD
-5354 AVRNGHQILAVVRGS
+5354 AVRNGHRILAVVRGS

-5395 LASAGLSAGEVDA
+5395 LAASGLTAWDVDV
-5408 VEAHGTGTTL
+5408 VEAHGTGTSL

-5469 GVVPRTLHVDEPSSH
+5469 GTVPRTLHVDAPSSH

-5496 EPIAWPD
+5496 EPVPWPD
-5503 SDRPRRS
+5503 EDRPRRA

-5530 EQENPADDREHIV
+5530 EQEPLAEGTERLV

-5552 AALDARIQ
+5552 EALDARIR
-5560 QLQSCEPSVHVGLTA
+5560 QLQPYEPSVHVGFTA
-5575 ATGRASFT
+5575 ATGRASFD
-5583 HRAVLLASAEGVTE
+5583 HRAVLLPSADGMAEG
-5597 AARGVAAE
+5597 ARGVAAE
-5605 GPLAFVFSGQGAQ
+5605 GPLAFLVSGQGAQ
-5618 RLGMGRELY
+5618 RLGMGRELHA
-5627 GRFPV
+5627 RFPV
-5632 FAQALDETLTEL
+5632 FAESLDAALAEL
-5644 DPGLREVIWGDDE
+5644 DPRLRDVMWGEDE
-5657 TALNRTEF
+5657 EALNRTEF
-5665 TQPALFAIEVALY
+5665 TQPALFAVEVALF
-5678 RLAESLGVRPDFVTG
+5678 RLVESLGVRPDFVAG

-5701 AHVAGVLSLT
+5701 AHVTGVLSLA
-5711 DACTLVSARARLMQ
+5711 DACALVSARARLMQ

-5742 VAPYLTD
+5742 VTPLLTH
-5749 EVSIAAINGPTSL
+5749 EVSIAAVNGPSSI
-5762 VLSGA
+5762 VLSGT

-5776 TLPDRRTTRLSVSH
+5776 ALPSDRRTTRLHVSH

-5797 DPMLEDF
+5797 DPMLDEF
-5804 RAAIADLRF
+5804 RAAISPLRF
-5813 AEPNIP
+5813 AEARIP
-5819 FVSGTSPNT
+5819 LVSNLTGDLAVADTA
-5828 PDYWVQ
+5828 DYWVR
-5834 HVRDTV
+5834 HVRGTV
-5840 RFADNIHTLTDH
+5840 RFADGVRTLAAQ
-5852 GVTRFLEIGPDGTL
+5852 GVARFLEIGPDGVL
-5866 TPLIAQTA
+5866 AALVQQSAP
-5874 HETAVAV
+5874 ETALAV

-5886 NGPEEEALA
+5886 NRPEEEALA
-5895 VAMGR
+5895 LALGH
-5900 LFVHGVPV
+5900 LFVHGAPV
-5908 DWAAYFAGTGARL
+5908 DWAAYFADTGVRL
-5921 TDALPTYP
+5921 TDVPTYP
-5929 FQRQRFWP
+5929 FQRRRFWP
-5937 EPRNGLGT
+5937 EPTGRAI

-5954 PAGHPVLGAAM
+5954 PAEHPVLGAAM

-5982 AQPWLTDHTVLGST
+5982 TQPWLADHTVLGRT
-5996 LVPGAALVDL
+5996 LVPGAALVEL
-6006 VIRAGDELGAGC
+6006 VIRAGDELGAPRI
-6018 VEELTTVAPLV
+6018 EELTTVAPLV
-6029 LPDDGAPVRLQ
+6029 LPDGRGLIRLQ
-6040 VRIGGA
+6040 VRVGGA
-6046 DDDGRHTFAL
+6046 DDTGRRTFTV
-6056 HGRPERAGA
+6056 HGRPERDGT
-6065 DASWTA
+6065 DALWTA
-6071 YAHGMLTHAPAGAAA
+6071 YAHGMLTHTSAEAPVTDTA
-6086 LGTDVWP
+6086 LWP
-6093 PAGAETIELGSH
+6093 PKDAEPIELATH
-6105 YDMLAD
+6105 YDTLAD

-6119 FRALRRAWRR
+6119 FRALRHAWRR

-6134 AEVSLDEG
+6134 AEVSLAAE
-6142 ALVDSDSGSATATP
+6142 
-6156 VDTDGY
+6156 VDTEGY
-6162 GLHPALLDAVLH
+6162 GVHPALIDAVLH
-6174 AAGFTGAGGDEGAA
+6174 AAGFTGAGGDEGTA
-6188 LPFSWEDVA
+6188 LPFAWEDVVLA
-6197 LFASGARTVRARL
+6197 ASGARTVRARL
-6210 ERTGERTVR
+6210 VRTGERTVR
-6219 IAVADTEGGA
+6219 IEAVDSEGGA

-6239 PVDGDQ
+6239 PVDSDGM
-6245 IAGAGAG
+6245 AGAGSS

-6259 RTVWTAV
+6259 RTAWTPV
-6266 GERTADVPAEVAVL
+6266 GDLPADPPAEIAVL
-6280 GELPE
+6280 GELPG
-6285 DLAGE
+6285 DLAAE
-6290 LVRAGVKLVA
+6290 LAAADVKAVV

-6307 AGHHGVVLAPVGA
+6307 AAHHGLVLALVRETGA
-6320 TGVDPA
+6320 DPA
-6326 GSAHAHARGALSL
+6326 GSAHAHARAVLSL
-6339 ARSWLDDE
+6339 AQRWSADE
-6347 RLTGARLVVLV
+6347 RLAGARLVVLM
-6358 RGATTGAEPGAAAA
+6358 RRATNGAEPGAAAA
-6372 WGLLRSVQS
+6372 WGLLRSAQS
-6381 EHPGRIGLLDV
+6381 EHPGRISLLDV
-6392 PGDPGGLARALNV
+6392 PGEPTGVGRALSV
-6405 VEPEVAVVGGEVLV
+6405 TEPEVAVVDGEVLV
-6419 PRLERVFVDSPECRP
+6419 PRLERVTVDSG
-6434 EDDASISLGDGGAVL
+6434 ASGPFGDGGAVL
-6449 ITGGTGGLGALLARH
+6449 VTGGTGGLGAVLARH

-6487 GDLVAE
+6487 ADLVTE

-6507 VADRDALG
+6507 VGDRDALA
-6515 AALAGHQVGH
+6515 AALAGRRVGH

-6535 ATVAHL
+6535 ATTVQL

-6555 AAWHLHELLPDVRS
+6555 AAWHLHELLPDIGS

-6599 RHRHRAGLPG
+6599 RHRHRLGLPG
-6609 RSLAWGPWQQADGMA
+6609 RSLAWGPWRQTDGMA
-6624 DALSARD
+6624 GALSARD
-6631 VERMWAAGFP
+6631 VERMRAAGFP
-6641 PLSTGEGLALFDRAV
+6641 PLGTDEGLALFDRAA
-6656 SAAEPVLLPVR
+6656 STTDPVLLPVR

-6680 PLLHGL
+6680 ELLRGL
-6686 VPVRRSVAR
+6686 VPVRRSAAR

-6704 VAALDEDEGR
+6704 LATLDESDGR
-6714 AAVLESVRE
+6714 TAVLELVRD
-6723 QAARVLGHRP
+6723 QAAHVLGHRP
-6733 GGTGEVGP
+6733 GSTTDVEPVRP
-6741 ARAFRDLGF
+6741 FRDLGF

-6777 HPTPEAVAGHLYT
+6777 HPTPEAVARHLYT
-6790 LLAPQAERTGADGL
+6790 LLAPEAERTGADGL
-6804 LVALERVEQMIAALP
+6804 LAALERVEQLIAALP
-6819 EPTPDGAAHRQI
+6819 EPAADGAAHRQI

-6838 RTRWSALAAPHAEEN
+6838 RTRWSALGAPDPDGN
-6853 VNEPEKAAELDMDKL
+6853 DQEKATEFDTDNL

-6880 LGDG
+6880 LGHG

>member
-32 AVEPIAVVGMG
+32 SVEPIAVVGMG

-56 WDLVVDGRDAIGPFP
+56 WELVAGGRDAIGPFP

-144 GTRTGV
+144 GSRTGV

-183 SGRISYVLGL
+183 SGRVSYVLGL

-219 AGESALALA
+219 TGESTLALA

-246 GGLASDGRCKPFS
+246 GGLAADGRCKPFS

-268 EGAGVLVLERLSDAR
+268 EGAGVLVLERLSDAQR
-283 RNGHPVLAVVRG
+283 GGHPVLAVIRG

-381 AGVAGVIKTV
+381 AGVAGIIKTV
-391 MALRAGVLPRSL
+391 MALRAGLLPRSL

-409 ADVDWTAGSVRLL
+409 PDVDWTAGSVRLL
-422 TANTPWPDTD
+422 TANTPWPQTG

-445 GTNAHIVLEEAPPA
+445 GTNAHVVLEQAPPA
-459 EEPERTAVQALTP
+459 EEPEARSTPALTP
-472 WPVSARTATGLD
+472 WPVSARTATALD
-484 TQLHRITTAAAD
+484 TQIHRVTAAASR
-496 LTALDVGHSLATGR
+496 LPAMDVGHSLATGR

-519 LPHEGGVRELARG
+519 LPHEDGPREVARG
-532 TAGEGGLAVLFTGQ
+532 TAREGGLAVLFTGQ
-546 GSQRPG
+546 GSQRLG

-567 LDELLGHLDPV
+567 LDELLTHLDPA

-584 GGDETALNRTE
+584 GDDEAALNRTE

-607 LYRLAESLGVRPG
+607 LYRLTESLGVRPG
-620 FVAGHSVGEI
+620 FVAGHSIGEI
-630 TAAHVAGVLSAKD
+630 TAAHVAGVLSAED

-672 VVRPLLGDDVALAA
+672 AVRPLLGDDVALAA

-691 SVVLSGAEDAVLT
+691 SVVLSGAQDAVLA

-715 THRLAVSHAFHSP
+715 THRLTVSHAFHSP
-728 LMTPVLDDFRTV
+728 LMTPVLDDFRAV
-740 VAGLTFNDARLPVVS
+740 VAGLTFNDPRLPVVS

-770 DHWIRHTVAT
+770 EHWTRHTVAT

-803 DAVLSPLIDETLTD
+803 DGVLSPLVDETLAD
-817 PETIT
+817 PES
-822 DPDTITDPEVIA
+822 IA
-834 VPLLRAGRPEE
+834 VPVLRSGRHEE

-850 GLARLHTTCAAGTVD
+850 GLARLHTASAAGTVD

-887 QPYWPTGTGRARDA
+887 QPYWPTGTGRTRDA

-913 LAATVDLADGD
+913 LAATVDLADGE

-938 WLADHVVHGRTLL
+938 WLADHVVHGRVLL

-965 EAGCDRVHDLTLT
+965 EVGCDRVHDLTLT
-978 APLEIAEREAVHLQV
+978 APLEIAEREAVQLQV
-993 RVGPPATDGRRP
+993 RVGPPTADGRRP
-1005 VTVHSRPDN
+1005 VSVHSRPDP
-1014 ADPVA
+1014 ADPGA
-1019 EWTVHATGRLDTA
+1019 PWTVHAAGRLDAATGTPAHPSPDTA
-1032 PDSRE
+1032 
-1037 NPSSGT
+1037 
-1043 APGSPADPALDT
+1043 
-1055 PWPPPG
+1055 WPPPG
-1061 AEPIDLA
+1061 AEPVDLT
-1068 DCYDHLAELGFDFG
+1068 DCYDDLARLGFAFG
-1082 PVFRGLSA
+1082 PVFRGLRA
-1090 AWRRGTELFTEAT
+1090 AWKRGTELFTEAT
-1103 LPGPGHAD
+1103 LPHEAHPD

-1121 ADAAQHAV
+1121 ADAAQHAA

-1150 LHATGATAL
+1150 LHATGGTTL

-1181 PVLTV
+1181 TVLTV
-1186 DALVTRPATTTTRTA
+1186 DALVTRPAAATTRTA
-1201 PDALFTVDWQTLG
+1201 PDALFTVDWPLLG
-1214 DTTATDLHLA
+1214 DSTAAAADLPVA

-1229 AADLADALRTPDTT
+1229 TDDLADALRAADAT
-1243 VAVAPDLA
+1243 VTVAPDLA
-1251 ALETAPPV
+1251 ALDAVPPV

-1264 ISEPDDSPIP
+1264 TGDTSTMPG
-1274 TALRSTTERAL
+1274 ALRVTTERAL
-1285 DLVHSWLADPRFADS
+1285 SLVQSWLAEPRFADS
-1300 RLVVATPATGDL
+1300 RLVVVTPATGDL

-1321 RTAQTENPGRITVLH
+1321 RTAQTENPGRVTVLH
-1336 LDGPLVAERLRR
+1336 LDGPADGDALRR
-1348 ALTTTEPE
+1348 ALTTPEPE
-1356 VRADAEGLRVPRLV
+1356 VRVDAAGLHAPRLT
-1370 RAPRAMA
+1370 RAPRTG
-1377 QQPAWEV
+1377 QETPARPWDV

-1404 LVTRHGARDLLLVSR
+1404 LVTGHGARDLLLVSR
-1419 RGPDAP
+1419 RGPGAP
-1425 GADRLTS
+1425 GADRLTTY
-1432 DLTELGARVRVAA
+1432 LTELGARVRVTA
-1445 CDIADRDALA
+1445 CDIGDRDALA
-1455 RLLDGE
+1455 GLLDGE
-1461 HLTAVVHAAGTVDDG
+1461 HLTAVVHIAGTVDDG
-1476 VLGALTAERLDTVL
+1476 VVGALTADRLDSVL

-1508 TFVLFSSAAGT
+1508 TFALFSSAAGT

-1558 VEGSAMTGE
+1558 VAGSAMTGD
-1567 LTDVDRSR
+1567 LTDIDRAR
-1575 LARSGFPFLTPDDGL
+1575 LARSGFPFLTPEDGL
-1590 ALLDTAPA
+1590 ALLDAAPA
-1598 TGHTTVLP
+1598 TGHSTVLP

-1619 VPALLT
+1619 VPALLS
-1625 GLAARRTTTG
+1625 GLARRSTTEQ
-1635 RTTLTTATSATT
+1635 TTLTRAVASGATQTAG
-1647 PTDALAQRLAPLDP
+1647 LAERLAPLDP
-1661 ADRRAALLDL
+1661 ADRRGALLDL
-1671 VREQVAAV
+1671 VREEVAAV
-1679 LGHQDAGRVE
+1679 LGHQDAQRVE
-1689 PGRAFR
+1689 PSRAFR

-1709 ALGTAT
+1709 ALGTST

-1747 GTTAQVAPSTTTPA
+1747 GTTAQVTPSSTTLA

-1792 DAVGDF
+1792 DAVGEF
-1798 PSDRGW
+1798 PTDRGW
-1804 DLDRLYHPD
+1804 DLDRLFHPD
-1813 PENPGTSSTRAGGFL
+1813 PDNPGTSSTRAGGFL
-1828 HDAGE
+1828 HDAGD
-1833 FDAEFFGMS
+1833 FDADFFGMS

-1873 LRGSRTGVFAG
+1873 LRGSQTGVFAG
-1884 VMYNDYRELLTGEE
+1884 VMYNDYRELLPGEE

-1919 LGLEGP
+1919 LGFEGP

-1936 LVALHLAAQAL
+1936 LVAVHLAAQAL
-1947 RGGECSLAVAG
+1947 RGGECSLALAG

-1972 SRQGGLAVDGR
+1972 SRQGGLAPDGR

-1996 AEGVGVLLLERRSD
+1996 AEGVGVLLLERQSD

-2053 SAGLGAGDVDVV
+2053 SAGLSTAEVDAV

-2117 KSVLAMRHG
+2117 KSVLAMRNG
-2126 VVPRTLHVDEPSS
+2126 TVPRTLHVDAPSS

-2149 LVREPIAWPDSDRPR
+2149 LVREPVPWPDYDRPR

-2169 SFGVSGTNAHLILEE
+2169 SFGVSGTNAHVILEQ
-2184 GPVEPEAAEP
+2184 GPVEPESEQPAEP
-2194 SGIVPL
+2194 SGDVPW
-2200 VVSGKTADALDAQLA
+2200 VVSGKTASALDAQLDRLRA
-2215 PLHSDVEAAKL
+2215 GIEGSAQDVGHA
-2226 GPVLATGRT
+2226 LATGRA
-2235 RFAHRAVLLASAE
+2235 RFPYRAVLVGGE
-2248 GVTEAARGVAAE
+2248 VVRGVAVD

-2270 GAQRLGMGRELYGRF
+2270 GAQRLGMGRELYDRF
-2285 PVFAQALDEV
+2285 PVFAQALDEI
-2295 LGQLDPALRDVIW
+2295 LAELDPRLRDVVW
-2308 GDDEQ
+2308 GEDEE

-2322 PALFAVEVALYRL
+2322 PALFAIEVALFRL
-2335 AESLGV
+2335 VESLGV
-2341 RPDFVAGHS
+2341 RPDFLAGHS
-2350 VGEIAAAHVAGV
+2350 VGEIAAAHIAGV
-2362 LSLADACTLVS
+2362 LSSADACALVS

-2392 ATEGEVTPYL
+2392 ATEAEVTPYL
-2402 TDQVSIAAI
+2402 THEVSIAAV
-2411 NGPTSLVLSGTEEA
+2411 NGPTSLLLSGVEEA
-2425 VLAVAATLPDRR
+2425 VLSVATALPGRR
-2437 TSRLRVSHA
+2437 TTRLRVSHA
-2446 FHSPLMDPMLEDFRA
+2446 FHSPLMEPMLDEFRA
-2461 AIADLRFAEPN
+2461 AIAGLRFHEPD
-2472 IPFVS
+2472 IRLVS
-2477 GASPNTPGY
+2477 NLPGDVATPDY
-2486 WVQHVRDTVRFADSI
+2486 WVEHVRGTVRFADGI
-2501 RTLTDQGVTRF
+2501 RTLGDLGVTRF
-2512 LEIGPDGT
+2512 LELGPDGT
-2520 LTALIAQTAHEDTL
+2520 LTALIEQTAPEDAV
-2534 VVPALRK
+2534 VVPALRRNR
-2541 TQPEEEAVLTALG
+2541 PEETVALTALAQLFVHG
-2554 RLFTHGVSVDWAA
+2554 VPVAWEALFT
-2567 IFAGTEPRLP
+2567 GTAVRPVE
-2577 EVVPTYPF
+2577 VPTYPF

-2593 PSLSVKDAI
+2593 PSLSVKDAV
-2602 ALGLEPVGHP
+2602 AMGVDAVGHA
-2612 LLGAVVS
+2612 LLGAAV
-2619 PAGSD
+2619 PLAGSD
-2624 GVVLTGRLSLAS
+2624 GTVLTGRLSLAS
-2636 HPWLADHTVHGRS
+2636 HPWLGDHRVHGRS

-2662 AGEEYACRRLADL
+2662 AGEEYGCRRLAEL
-2675 TLATPLIAPD
+2675 TLGTPLVAPD
-2685 EGAVRLQVTVGP
+2685 EGGVRLQVSIGP
-2697 ADADGRRPVTVQ
+2697 ADADGRRTVTVQ
-2709 SCPEGD
+2709 SRPDGD
-2715 PRASWAVNATGLLE
+2715 AEAPWTVHASGLLE
-2729 GGEEVSELEP
+2729 CEEQTPAAEP
-2739 ELTAWPPPGAEPV
+2739 ELVVWPPVDAEPV
-2752 VLDSFYAD
+2752 ALDSFYAD

-2774 LRAAWRRGDDVF
+2774 LRAAWRRGDEVF
-2786 VEAELPEATEPGG
+2786 VEAELPEGTEPGG

-2806 FDAALHGTSLLVGDG
+2806 FDAALQGTSLLVGDG
-2821 VVPFSFEGLALHAEG
+2821 VVPFSWEGVALYAEG
-2836 AAAVRGRLS
+2836 ASAVRARLS
-2845 LVAPDRVRVT
+2845 LVAPDRVRVA
-2855 LADSTGRLV
+2855 LADPTGRPV
-2864 ASAEAL
+2864 AGADAL
-2870 AVRAVTAGQLTPA
+2870 AVRAITAGQLEAAGAAGP
-2883 TLYRVDWVAPTADA
+2883 LYRVEWVAAADVA
-2897 AGDIGTLCVSGDDE
+2897 RDPGTLNVSGDGDGD
-2911 GTLTAMLREA
+2911 GTLTAALREA
-2921 GLAVGED
+2921 GLVLVED
-2928 GAEAEVLVLPPPA
+2928 GAEAEAEAEVLVLPPPA
-2941 SEVPSAVADALAQ
+2941 SDVRSAVADALAV
-2954 LQGALADE
+2954 LQDALAE
-2962 SERCLVLVTR
+2962 EPERRLILVTR
-2972 DDDDPSGA
+2972 DGDGPAGA

-2988 AAAEHPGRLVV
+2988 ATAEHPGRLAV
-2999 LALTDPAPQTLR
+2999 LALTDPAPRALR
-3011 AAFGLLRDGAEPE
+3011 TALGLLLDGAEPE
-3024 VAVRGGEVLVPRL
+3024 IAVRSGEVLVPRL
-3037 GPVRVSEG
+3037 GRLRGPDGEG
-3045 AGRETAW
+3045 RQPAW
-3052 GRGSVLVTGGTGGLG
+3052 DRGSVLVTGGTGGLG

-3073 LVARHGVRELLLV
+3073 LVARRGVRDLLLV

-3091 DAPGAGELVAALTEA
+3091 DAPGAAELVAELAQA
-3106 GALAEAVA
+3106 GAHAEVAA
-3114 CDVGDRDALAALLA
+3114 CDVADRDALAGLLA
-3128 GRTVGGVVHA
+3128 RRSVGGVVHT
-3138 AGVLDDGV
+3138 AGILDDGV
-3146 VTALT
+3146 VTTLT
-3151 EERVAAVLRPKV
+3151 EDRVAAVLRPKA

-3173 DFDVPFV
+3173 DADVPFV

-3205 ALMRERRG
+3205 ALMRERRA

-3250 PLSTATA
+3250 PLPTATA
-3257 LAHFDA
+3257 LALFDA
-3263 ALAHDEPVVLP
+3263 ALSHDEPVVLP
-3274 LSLDTRALAQAGP
+3274 LSLDTQALAEAGP

-3292 FRGLVRHR
+3292 LRGLVRHR
-3300 VDRRRAAA
+3300 VDRPRSAA
-3308 SLTSSDTGLAATL
+3308 SLTSGDAGLAAAL
-3321 RRLGPEEQGRE
+3321 RRLGPDEQERE

-3391 HPTPADLATHL
+3391 HPTPADLAAHL

-3407 GGPVPDGDVVA
+3407 GGPVPAVEAVA
-3418 LPAAAAD
+3418 RPAAVDD

-3436 FPGDVASPDDLWRLV
+3436 FPGDVASPDDLWRFV

-3470 RRGGFLS
+3470 RRGGFLG

-3505 EVSWEAVEDAGIDPV
+3505 EVSWQAVEDAGIDPV

-3540 LLADERY
+3540 LLTDERY

-3562 RVAYALG
+3562 RVAYTLG
-3569 LEGPAVSVD
+3569 LEGPAVTVD

-3585 VALHLAAQA
+3585 VAMHLAAQA

-3614 STYVEFDRQ
+3614 STYAEFDRQ

-3635 SDTADG
+3635 SDAADG

-3654 RLSDARRNG
+3654 RLSDARRSG
-3663 HPVLAV
+3663 HRVLAV

-3700 AVAGLSPA
+3700 AAAGLSPA

-3733 TYGQERAHPLL
+3733 TYGQGRAQPLL

-3770 LRHGMVPRS
+3770 MRHGIVPRT

-3794 AVLPVRTD
+3794 AVRLVRED
-3802 TVWPQ
+3802 TAWPD

-3826 HLILEAAPPRPQEA
+3826 HLILEAVPPQRPEP

-3851 VPWVLSAR
+3851 VPWVMSAR

-3865 ARTARLA
+3865 ARTAGLG
-3872 HRDDILDVGLTLAAT
+3872 HRDDLLDVGFTLAAT
-3887 ARTAF
+3887 GRTAF

-3897 ALASDTGSPVEIAR
+3897 LLASEAGVTEAAR
-3911 AVVAEPGPTAFLF
+3911 GVAAEGPTAFVF

-3938 YDRFPAFRAALD
+3938 CARFPVFAQALD
-3950 ETLALLDPGLRDVLW
+3950 ETLAELDPCLRDVIW
-3965 GTDEAA
+3965 GENEEV
-3971 LNRTGAAQPALFA
+3971 LSRTEFTQPALFA
-3984 VEVALYRL
+3984 IEVALYRL
-3992 LESLGLRPD
+3992 AESLGVRPD
-4001 AVAGHSVGEIAAA
+4001 FVAGHSVGEIAAA

-4019 LTLPDAC
+4019 LSLADAC
-4026 RLVTARATLMDA
+4026 ALVSARARLMQA
-4038 LPEGGVM
+4038 LPEGGLM
-4045 VAVEAAEDDLRPH
+4045 L
-4058 LAAGAWLAAVNG
+4058 
-4070 PAAVVV
+4070 
-4076 SGDPE
+4076 
-4081 AVEATV
+4081 AVEATEAEVTPLLTDSVSTAAINGPTSLVISGTQEAVLAV
-4087 AALPGRRTTRLPVS
+4087 AADLPGRRTTRLRVS
-4101 HAFHSAHMDPML
+4101 HAFHSPLMDPML
-4113 SDFRAVLDTL
+4113 EDFRTGIRDLHFA
-4123 EFRAPRLPVVSDL
+4123 EPRIPLVSNLTGDL
-4136 DGELTDP
+4136 ATAHTPDY
-4143 GRWARQVRETVR
+4143 WVQHVRGTVR
-4155 FADAVRTMADTG
+4155 FADG
-4167 IRTYVEVG
+4167 IRTLTDQGVTRFLELG
-4175 PTAALTALVE
+4175 PDSTLTALIE
-4185 SILSEH
+4185 QI
-4191 AGTHTD
+4191 APQGA
-4197 GTPDVV
+4197 V
-4203 AVPVLR
+4203 AVAALR
-4209 SGRPEESTLV
+4209 KNRPEEETLV
-4219 TALARLFTAGT
+4219 AALGRLFTTGVPV
-4230 RIDWPELFAG
+4230 DWPALFTG
-4240 TGALRTRLPGY
+4240 TGARRTRLPGY
-4251 PFQHRHYWPAAGA
+4251 PFQHRHYWPPAGA
-4264 TRGDVRG
+4264 ARADVRG

-4297 GRVSTA
+4297 GRVSTTA
-4303 THPWTTG
+4303 HPWTTG

-4318 LPGTALAELVARAG
+4318 LPGTALADLVARAG
-4332 AELGHGHI
+4332 AELGHGHVT
-4340 AELTLEQPLFLPDTD
+4340 ELTLAQPLVLPDSD
-4355 ALTLQV
+4355 AVTLQV
-4361 SVAEPDDTGLRPVTV
+4361 SVAEPDDAGLRPVTV
-4376 SSRHDGDPDAPWLRH
+4376 SSRHDGDTDAPWLRH
-4391 AVGLLTDDTTAVPG
+4391 AVGLLAADTAWPG
-4405 TAPEPA
+4405 SAPIDS
-4411 ATVQWPPPGTET
+4411 WPPADAEP
-4423 VDLDAFYA
+4423 VVLDTFYA
-4431 ELADTGLTYGPP
+4431 ELADAGLTYGPP
-4443 FGILTAV
+4443 FGALTAV

-4465 DTDIDGFGLHPAL
+4465 DTDTDGFALHPAL
-4478 LDSLLHA
+4478 FDSLLHA

-4490 GTPGLPFAWRD
+4490 GTPGLPFTWQELA
-4501 VDLHPHG
+4501 LHG
-4508 SATGARVLRAH
+4508 GTGARVLRAH
-4519 IVRHMETAGVAD
+4519 IVRNTSDSD
-4531 AVRLTVTDPSG
+4531 AVRLTVTDTSG

-4550 LVTRPPSRTTSAAIP
+4550 LVSRPPSDTRTTVP
-4565 NALFRRTWAPVT
+4565 NALFRRTWAPVA
-4577 YPEAS
+4577 YPEDS
-4582 RTPRLAVL
+4582 PTPRLAVL

-4598 APRDAEILP
+4598 APQDAEVLS
-4607 GLDGNPSAPDLV
+4607 GLDGTTPAPDLV
-4619 LTEITAGELH
+4619 VTEITSDDLH
-4629 TTLRDTLDL
+4629 TTLRHTLDL
-4638 LHTWLAATPVTTS
+4638 LHTWLAATPYATS
-4651 RLVVVTAAEE
+4651 RLVVVTADEDI
-4661 SPVLEAVRGLI
+4661 PVLEAVRGLV

-4685 LARDATEPQL
+4685 LTHAPDTPQL
-4695 PLPASLLSAYETGET
+4695 PSPTRLFGAYEGGET
-4710 ELAVRGTDLLAPRL
+4710 EIAVRDGDLLAPRL
-4724 TRQELHTP
+4724 TRHEPGTP
-4732 EDAPDTWTGPG
+4732 DDTRDIWTGQG

-4765 HGTRDLLLVSRRGED
+4765 HGARDLLLVSRRGTE
-4780 APGAAELRSQLTEF
+4780 APGAAELRTELTEF
-4794 GAHVE
+4794 GAQVE
-4799 IAACDVSDRDA
+4799 IAACDVADRDA
-4810 LADLLTGRTVGAVV
+4810 LADLLTGRTIGAVV

-4838 TPERLSAVLHPKA
+4838 TAERLSAVLAPKA

-4866 FVMLSSAAGT
+4866 FVLLSSAAGT
-4876 FGGAGQANYA
+4876 FGGTGQANYA

-4894 LAAHRRA
+4894 LAAHRHA

-4914 AMTDGMTG
+4914 AMNDGMTG

-4936 FRPLDVDEGLALFD
+4936 FRPLTVEEALALFD
-4950 AATADETASLLLPVR
+4950 TATAGEAPVLVPVR
-4965 LDHAALRSRG
+4965 FDHATLRSRTE
-4975 DVPPLLRGL
+4975 VPPLLRGL

-4989 ATAGA
+4989 TTAGA
-4994 GDLQHRLA
+4994 ADLPRRLA
-5002 GKTAEEQRALLLA
+5002 GKTGQEQRALLLDL
-5015 VVRARA
+5015 VRARA

-5028 EQDSASIEPRRPFR
+5028 DAVAVEPRRPFR

-5056 ALAVAT
+5056 ALAAAT
-5062 GLRLPATLVFDH
+5062 GIRLPATLVFDH
-5074 PSAEK
+5074 PSAET
-5079 LAAHLHEQLA
+5079 LAAHLRDRLA
-5089 GTESAPEA
+5089 GAATVPQAP
-5097 TPTGISLA
+5097 PTALPLT

-5119 GGVRSPEDLWRVVSE
+5119 GGVRSPEDLWRLVSE
-5134 GVDAVGDFPSDR
+5134 GVDAVGEFPADR
-5146 GWDLE
+5146 GWDLD
-5151 RLYHPDPNHTGTSS
+5151 RLYHPDPNHSGTSS
-5165 TRAGGFLTDV
+5165 TRAGGFLADV
-5175 AGFDPEFFGM
+5175 GGFDPEFFGM

-5221 RTGVFAGV
+5221 QTGVFAGV

-5271 SIDTACSSSL
+5271 TIDTACSSSL
-5281 VALHLAVQALRGG
+5281 VALHLAAQALRSGD
-5294 ECSLAVAGGVTV
+5294 CSLAVAGGVTV

-5317 RQGGLAVDGRCK
+5317 RQGGLSPDGRCK
-5329 AFSDAADGAGW
+5329 AFADAADGVGW
-5340 AEGVGVLLMERQSD
+5340 AEGVGVLLLERQSD
-5354 AVRNGHQILAVVRGS
+5354 ALRNGHRILAVVRGS

-5395 LASAGLSAGEVDA
+5395 LASAGLSADEVDA

-5464 LAMRH
+5464 LAMRN
-5469 GVVPRTLHVDEPSSH
+5469 GTVPRTLHVDEPSSH

-5496 EPIAWPD
+5496 ESMPWPD
-5503 SDRPRRS
+5503 SDRPRRA

-5530 EQENPADDREHIV
+5530 DEEPLTDESGPIV
-5543 PLVVTARSE
+5543 PLIVTARSE
-5552 AALDARIQ
+5552 QALDARIR
-5560 QLQSCEPSVHVGLTA
+5560 QLQLCEPSVHVGFTA
-5575 ATGRASFT
+5575 ATGRATFA
-5583 HRAVLLASAEGVTE
+5583 HRAVLLASEAGVME

-5605 GPLAFVFSGQGAQ
+5605 GPTAFVFSGQGAQ

-5627 GRFPV
+5627 DRFPV

-5644 DPGLREVIWGDDE
+5644 DPRLRDVIWGDEE

-5665 TQPALFAIEVALY
+5665 AQPALFAIEVALY
-5678 RLAESLGVRPDFVTG
+5678 RLAESFGVRPDFVAG

-5701 AHVAGVLSLT
+5701 AHVAGVFSLA

-5731 LMLAVEATEDE
+5731 LMLAVEATEAE
-5742 VAPYLTD
+5742 VTPHLTD
-5749 EVSIAAINGPTSL
+5749 LVSIAAINGPTSL
-5762 VLSGA
+5762 VLSGT

-5776 TLPDRRTTRLSVSH
+5776 TLPGRRTTRLRVSH

-5797 DPMLEDF
+5797 NPMLEDF
-5804 RAAIADLRF
+5804 RTAIRDLHF
-5813 AEPNIP
+5813 AEPRIP
-5819 FVSGTSPNT
+5819 LISNLIADAPHT

-5834 HVRDTV
+5834 HVRGTV
-5840 RFADNIHTLTDH
+5840 RFADGIRTLTDQ
-5852 GVTRFLEIGPDGTL
+5852 GVTRFLELGPDSTL
-5866 TPLIAQTA
+5866 TALIEQLVPQG
-5874 HETAVAV
+5874 AVAV

-5886 NGPEEEALA
+5886 NRSEEEALA
-5895 VAMGR
+5895 GALGQ

-5921 TDALPTYP
+5921 TDTLPTYP
-5929 FQRQRFWP
+5929 FQRQRYWP
-5937 EPRNGLGT
+5937 EPRIGAGA
-5945 GDVRSAGLV
+5945 GDVRSVGLV

-5965 LLADGD
+5965 LLADAG
-5971 GAVFTGLLSPQ
+5971 GAVFTGLLSPR
-5982 AQPWLTDHTVLGST
+5982 AQPWLADHTVLGRT
-5996 LVPGAALVDL
+5996 LVPGAALVEL
-6006 VIRAGDELGAGC
+6006 VIRAGDELGVGHI
-6018 VEELTTVAPLV
+6018 EELTTVAPLV
-6029 LPDDGAPVRLQ
+6029 LPDDGGLVGLQ
-6040 VRIGGA
+6040 LRIGDA
-6046 DDDGRHTFAL
+6046 DDGRRTFAL
-6056 HGRPERAGA
+6056 HGRPERDGT
-6065 DASWTA
+6065 DAPWTA
-6071 YAHGMLTHAPAGAAA
+6071 YAHGVLTHAPAEAVVLDAG
-6086 LGTDVWP
+6086 VWP
-6093 PAGAETIELGSH
+6093 PTGAEIIELDAH
-6105 YDMLAD
+6105 YDTLAD

-6129 GDEVF
+6129 GGEVF
-6134 AEVSLDEG
+6134 AEVSLD
-6142 ALVDSDSGSATATP
+6142 AAT
-6156 VDTDGY
+6156 DTDGY
-6162 GLHPALLDAVLH
+6162 GVHPALLDAVLH
-6174 AAGFTGAGGDEGAA
+6174 AAGFTGAGGDGGTA
-6188 LPFSWEDVA
+6188 LPFSWEDVS

-6219 IAVADTEGGA
+6219 IAIADTDGGA
-6229 VLSVGGLTVR
+6229 VLTVGGLTVR
-6239 PVDGDQ
+6239 PVDDDQ
-6245 IAGAGAG
+6245 LAGAGSG

-6259 RTVWTAV
+6259 RTAWLPL
-6266 GERTADVPAEVAVL
+6266 GNLPADAPAEIAVL

-6290 LVRAGVKLVA
+6290 LISADVKAVS
-6300 YDDLAAV
+6300 YDGLAAV
-6307 AGHHGVVLAPVGA
+6307 AGHHRLVLAPLPETVA
-6320 TGVDPA
+6320 EPDA
-6326 GSAHAHARGALSL
+6326 SACAHAYARAALSL
-6339 ARSWLDDE
+6339 ARTWLADE
-6347 RLTGARLVVLV
+6347 RFAGARLVVLG
-6358 RGATTGAEPGAAAA
+6358 RGATTGADPGAAAA
-6372 WGLLRSVQS
+6372 WGLLRSAQS
-6381 EHPGRIGLLDV
+6381 EHPGRIALLDV
-6392 PGDPGGLARALNV
+6392 PGEPRGLASALGV
-6405 VEPEVAVVGGEVLV
+6405 TESEVALVGGESLV
-6419 PRLERVFVDSPECRP
+6419 PRLERVSGDEPSTPATDSGGSVPF
-6434 EDDASISLGDGGAVL
+6434 GDGGAVL
-6449 ITGGTGGLGALLARH
+6449 VTGGTGGLGAVLARH
-6464 LVARHGVRDLL
+6464 LVTRHGVRDLL

-6487 GDLVAE
+6487 ADLVAE

-6507 VADRDALG
+6507 VSDRDALG
-6515 AALAGHQVGH
+6515 AALAGHDVGH

-6555 AAWHLHELLPDVRS
+6555 AAWHLHEMLPEVRS

-6599 RHRHRAGLPG
+6599 RHRHRIGLPG
-6609 RSLAWGPWQQADGMA
+6609 RSLAWGPWQQAEGMA
-6624 DALSARD
+6624 GALSARD
-6631 VERMWAAGFP
+6631 VERMRAAGFP
-6641 PLSTGEGLALFDRAV
+6641 PLRTDEGLALFDRTACLD
-6656 SAAEPVLLPVR
+6656 EPVLLAVR
-6667 IDVAALRARDDVP
+6667 IDAAALRARDDIP
-6680 PLLHGL
+6680 ALLHGL
-6686 VPVRRSVAR
+6686 VPVRRSAAR

-6704 VAALDEDEGR
+6704 LATLDASEGR
-6714 AAVLESVRE
+6714 TAVLELVRE
-6723 QAARVLGHRP
+6723 QAARVLGHLP
-6733 GGTGEVGP
+6733 GGTTEVGP

-6777 HPTPEAVAGHLYT
+6777 HPTPGAVAGHLYT
-6790 LLAPQAERTGADGL
+6790 LLAPETERTGADGL
-6804 LVALERVEQMIAALP
+6804 LAALERVEQMIAALP
-6819 EPTPDGAAHRQI
+6819 EPAADGAAHRQI

-6838 RTRWSALAAPHAEEN
+6838 RTRWSALAASATAAPDADVHG
-6853 VNEPEKAAELDMDKL
+6853 PEKAAEFDVDNL

-6880 LGDG
+6880 LGNG

>member
-56 WDLVVDGRDAIGPFP
+56 WDLVVDGRDTIGPFP

-144 GTRTGV
+144 GSRTGV

-183 SGRISYVLGL
+183 SGRLSYVLGL

-219 AGESALALA
+219 TGESALALA

-351 QALLAAYGQDR
+351 QALLAAYGQNR

-391 MALRAGVLPRSL
+391 MALRAGLLPRSL

-409 ADVDWTAGSVRLL
+409 PDVDWTAGSVRLL
-422 TANTPWPDTD
+422 TANTPWPHTD

-445 GTNAHIVLEEAPPA
+445 GTNAHIVLEQAPPA
-459 EEPERTAVQALTP
+459 EEPERTAVPALTP

-519 LPHEGGVRELARG
+519 LPHEDGVKELARG

-546 GSQRPG
+546 GSQHLG

-567 LDELLGHLDPV
+567 LDELLGHLDPA

-584 GGDETALNRTE
+584 GDDESALNRTE

-630 TAAHVAGVLSAKD
+630 TAAHVAGVLSAED

-657 LPEGGAMVAVAASED
+657 LPEGGAMVAVAARED

-691 SVVLSGAEDAVLT
+691 SVVLSGAEVAVLA
-704 AAERLR
+704 AAERLH

-728 LMTPVLDDFRTV
+728 LMTPVLDDFRAV
-740 VAGLTFNDARLPVVS
+740 VAELTFNDPRLPVVS
-755 TVTGRTATARELRDP
+755 TVTGRTTTARELRDP
-770 DHWIRHTVAT
+770 DHWTRHTVAT

-803 DAVLSPLIDETLTD
+803 DAVLSPLVDETLTG

-822 DPDTITDPEVIA
+822 DPGVIA
-834 VPLLRAGRPEE
+834 VPLLRADRPEE

-850 GLARLHTTCAAGTVD
+850 GLARLHAASAAGTVD

-901 AGLGLGASGHPL
+901 VGLGLGASGHPL
-913 LAATVDLADGD
+913 LAATVDLADGE

-965 EAGCDRVHDLTLT
+965 EVGCDRVHDLTLT
-978 APLEIAEREAVHLQV
+978 APLEIAERDAVHLQV
-993 RVGPPATDGRRP
+993 RVGPPATDGRRR
-1005 VTVHSRPDN
+1005 VTVHSRPDS
-1014 ADPVA
+1014 ADPGV

-1037 NPSSGT
+1037 NPSFGV

-1055 PWPPPG
+1055 AWPPPG
-1061 AEPIDLA
+1061 AEPIDLT
-1068 DCYDHLAELGFDFG
+1068 DCYDHIAELGFDFG

-1090 AWRRGTELFTEAT
+1090 AWRRGTELFTEAV

-1121 ADAAQHAV
+1121 ADAAQHAA

-1186 DALVTRPATTTTRTA
+1186 DALVTRPATATTRTT

-1214 DTTATDLHLA
+1214 ETTATDLDLA

-1229 AADLADALRTPDTT
+1229 AADLADALRTTDTR

-1251 ALETAPPV
+1251 ALETAPAV
-1259 VLTRI
+1259 VLTHI
-1264 ISEPDDSPIP
+1264 TSEPEDSPIP

-1285 DLVHSWLADPRFADS
+1285 DLVHSWLADPRFAGS

-1321 RTAQTENPGRITVLH
+1321 RTAQTENPGRITVLL
-1336 LDGPLVAERLRR
+1336 LDGPLDGEQLRR

-1356 VRADAEGLRVPRLV
+1356 IRADAEGLRVPILA
-1370 RAPRAMA
+1370 RAPRAAA

-1425 GADRLTS
+1425 DADRLTT
-1432 DLTELGARVRVAA
+1432 DLTELGASVRVAA

-1538 AAHRHTLGLPA
+1538 AAHRRALGLPA
-1549 LSLAWGPWD
+1549 LSLAWGPWG

-1567 LTDVDRSR
+1567 LTDVDRAR

-1590 ALLDTAPA
+1590 ALLDAAPA
-1598 TGHTTVLP
+1598 TGHATVLP

-1619 VPALLT
+1619 VPAVLT
-1625 GLAARRTTTG
+1625 GLAAARRTTTG

-1647 PTDALAQRLAPLDP
+1647 PTDALARRLAPLDP

-1689 PGRAFR
+1689 PSRAFR

-1747 GTTAQVAPSTTTPA
+1747 GTTALVAPSTTTPA

-1828 HDAGE
+1828 YDAGE
-1833 FDAEFFGMS
+1833 FDADFFGMS

-1866 AGIDPTS
+1866 AGIDPAS

-1910 IASGRVAYA
+1910 IASGRVAYT

-1936 LVALHLAAQAL
+1936 LVAVHLAAQAL

-1972 SRQGGLAVDGR
+1972 SRQGGLAADGR

-1996 AEGVGVLLLERRSD
+1996 AEGVGVLLLERQSD

-2053 SAGLGAGDVDVV
+2053 SAGLSAGEVDAV

-2089 DRERPLLLGS
+2089 GRERPLLLGS

-2149 LVREPIAWPDSDRPR
+2149 LVREPIAWPDSERPR

-2184 GPVEPEAAEP
+2184 GPVEPEAADP

-2215 PLHSDVEAAKL
+2215 GLHLGVEAANL
-2226 GPVLATGRT
+2226 GHVLATGRT

-2248 GVTEAARGVAAE
+2248 GVTEAARGVVAE

-2285 PVFAQALDEV
+2285 PVFAQSLDEN
-2295 LGQLDPALRDVIW
+2295 LTELDPGLREVIW
-2308 GDDEQ
+2308 GHDES

-2392 ATEGEVTPYL
+2392 AAEDEATPHL
-2402 TDQVSIAAI
+2402 TDEVSIAAI
-2411 NGPTSLVLSGTEEA
+2411 NGPTSLVLSGTEVA
-2425 VLAVAATLPDRR
+2425 VLAVAATLPARR
-2437 TSRLRVSHA
+2437 TTRLRVSHA
-2446 FHSPLMDPMLEDFRA
+2446 FHSPLMDPMLEDFQA
-2461 AIADLRFAEPN
+2461 AITDLRFAEPN

-2477 GASPNTPGY
+2477 ETSPKTPDY
-2486 WVQHVRDTVRFADSI
+2486 WVRHVRDTVRFADNI
-2501 RTLTDQGVTRF
+2501 RTLTDHGVTRF

-2520 LTALIAQTAHEDTL
+2520 LTPLIEQTTPEDAL

-2541 TQPEEEAVLTALG
+2541 TQPEEEAALTALG
-2554 RLFTHGVSVDWAA
+2554 RLFTHGVPVDWAA
-2567 IFAGTEPRLP
+2567 LFAGTGPRLP

-2585 QRRRFWPE
+2585 QRRRFWPV
-2593 PSLSVKDAI
+2593 PSLSAKDAI

-2612 LLGAVVS
+2612 ILGAVVS

-2624 GVVLTGRLSLAS
+2624 GVVLTGRLSLGS
-2636 HPWLADHTVHGRS
+2636 HSWLADHTVHGRS
-2649 LLPGAALAELALR
+2649 LLPGAALAELVLR
-2662 AGEEYACRRLADL
+2662 AGEEYACRRLAEL
-2675 TLATPLIAPD
+2675 TLGTPLITPD

-2715 PRASWAVNATGLLE
+2715 PGASWAVNATGLLE
-2729 GGEEVSELEP
+2729 RGEEVPPPEP
-2739 ELTAWPPPGAEPV
+2739 ELTVWPPVGAEPV

-2786 VEAELPEATEPGG
+2786 VEAELPEGTEPGG

-2821 VVPFSFEGLALHAEG
+2821 VVPFSWEGVALHAEG

-2864 ASAEAL
+2864 AGADAL
-2870 AVRAVTAGQLTPA
+2870 AVRAVTAGQLAAP
-2883 TLYRVDWVAPTADA
+2883 LYRVEWVVPTADMA
-2897 AGDIGTLCVSGDDE
+2897 RDIGALCVSGDDD
-2911 GTLTAMLREA
+2911 GTLTAMMREE
-2921 GLAVGED
+2921 GLAVRED
-2928 GAEAEVLVLPPPA
+2928 GAEAEVLVLPPSA
-2941 SEVPSAVADALAQ
+2941 SDVPSAVAESLAL
-2954 LQGALADE
+2954 LQRALADE
-2962 SERCLVLVTR
+2962 SERRLVLVTR
-2972 DDDDPSGA
+2972 DEDDPAGA

-2988 AAAEHPGRLVV
+2988 AAAEHPGRLAV
-2999 LALTDPAPQTLR
+2999 LALTDPAPQALG

-3037 GPVRVSEG
+3037 GPVRVSAG

-3073 LVARHGVRELLLV
+3073 LVARHGVRDLLLV

-3091 DAPGAGELVAALTEA
+3091 DAQGAGELVAELTEA
-3106 GALAEAVA
+3106 GALAEAVS
-3114 CDVGDRDALAALLA
+3114 CDVADRDALAALLA
-3128 GRTVGGVVHA
+3128 GRTVGGVVHT

-3173 DFDVPFV
+3173 DADVPFV

-3190 SAGQGNYAAA
+3190 SAGQGSYAAA

-3205 ALMRERRG
+3205 ALIRERRG

-3250 PLSTATA
+3250 SLSTTAA

-3274 LSLDTRALAQAGP
+3274 LSLDTQALAEAGP

-3292 FRGLVRHR
+3292 LRGLVRHR
-3300 VDRRRAAA
+3300 VDRRRTAA
-3308 SLTSSDTGLAATL
+3308 SLTSGDTGLAATL
-3321 RRLGPEEQGRE
+3321 RRLGPEEQERE

-3391 HPTPADLATHL
+3391 HPTPADLAAHL

-3407 GGPVPDGDVVA
+3407 GGQDRAVDAVA
-3418 LPAAAAD
+3418 RPAAATD

-3470 RRGGFLS
+3470 RRGGFLN

-3492 EALATDAQQRLLL
+3492 DALATDAQQRLLL

-3562 RVAYALG
+3562 RVAYTLG

-3700 AVAGLSPA
+3700 AAAGLSPA

-3770 LRHGMVPRS
+3770 LRHGIVPRS

-3802 TVWPQ
+3802 TVWPE

-3826 HLILEAAPPRPQEA
+3826 HLILEAASPRPREA
-3840 EREPAAVTPAV
+3840 VREPAAVTPAA

-3865 ARTARLA
+3865 ARAARLA

-3897 ALASDTGSPVEIAR
+3897 ALATDTGSPVEIAR
-3911 AVVAEPGPTAFLF
+3911 AVAAEPGPTAFLF
-3924 SGQGAQ
+3924 SGQGTQ

-3950 ETLALLDPGLRDVLW
+3950 ETLALLGPGLRDALW

-4026 RLVTARATLMDA
+4026 RLVTARAALMDA
-4038 LPEGGVM
+4038 LPEGGLM
-4045 VAVEAAEDDLRPH
+4045 VAVEAAEDDVRPH
-4058 LAAGAWLAAVNG
+4058 LAAGASLAAVNG

-4143 GRWARQVRETVR
+4143 GRWVRQVRETVR
-4155 FADAVRTMADTG
+4155 FADALRTMADSG

-4191 AGTHTD
+4191 AGTNTE
-4197 GTPDVV
+4197 GAPDAV

-4209 SGRPEESTLV
+4209 SGRPEEGTLV

-4230 RIDWPELFAG
+4230 PIDWPELFAG

-4310 HRVAGRVV
+4310 HRVADRVV

-4340 AELTLEQPLFLPDTD
+4340 AELTLEQALFLPDTD
-4355 ALTLQV
+4355 ALTLQL

-4391 AVGLLTDDTTAVPG
+4391 AVGLLADDTAAVPG
-4405 TAPEPA
+4405 IAPEPTG
-4411 ATVQWPPPGTET
+4411 TVPWPPPGTET

-4443 FGILTAV
+4443 FGVLTSV

-4465 DTDIDGFGLHPAL
+4465 DTDTDGFGLHPAL

-4501 VDLHPHG
+4501 VDLHLHG
-4508 SATGARVLRAH
+4508 GATGARVLRAH
-4519 IVRHMETAGVAD
+4519 IIRDTVTAGVAD

-4550 LVTRPPSRTTSAAIP
+4550 LVTRPPSRTTSTAIP

-4577 YPEAS
+4577 YPKAS
-4582 RTPRLAVL
+4582 RSPRPAVL
-4590 TTGSVPAW
+4590 TAGSVPVW
-4598 APRDAEILP
+4598 APQDAEILP

-4638 LHTWLAATPVTTS
+4638 LHTWLAATPLATS
-4651 RLVVVTAAEE
+4651 RLVVVTADEE

-4685 LARDATEPQL
+4685 LTRDSDEPQL
-4695 PLPASLLSAYETGET
+4695 PLPAGLLSAYETGET

-4724 TRQELHTP
+4724 TRQEPRTP
-4732 EDAPDTWTGPG
+4732 EDARDTWTGPG

-4758 ARHLVTR
+4758 ARHLVTH
-4765 HGTRDLLLVSRRGED
+4765 HGARDLLLVSRRGED
-4780 APGAAELRSQLTEF
+4780 APGAAELRTELMEF

-4810 LADLLTGRTVGAVV
+4810 LADLLTGRTVEAVV

-4866 FVMLSSAAGT
+4866 FVLLSSAAGT
-4876 FGGAGQANYA
+4876 FGGTGQANYA

-4914 AMTDGMTG
+4914 ATTDGMTG

-4989 ATAGA
+4989 ATAGE
-4994 GDLQHRLA
+4994 GDLHRRLA
-5002 GKTAEEQRALLLA
+5002 GKTVEEQRTLLLT

-5028 EQDSASIEPRRPFR
+5028 EQDPASIEPRRPFR

-5056 ALAVAT
+5056 ALATAT

-5089 GTESAPEA
+5089 GTESAPEV
-5097 TPTGISLA
+5097 TPTGMPLA

-5119 GGVRSPEDLWRVVSE
+5119 GGVSSPEDLWRVVSE

-5175 AGFDPEFFGM
+5175 AGFDPDFFGM

-5197 RLLLESVWEAIER
+5197 RLLLESVWEAVER

-5239 GEEFEAF
+5239 GDEFEAF

-5281 VALHLAVQALRGG
+5281 VALHLAAQALRGG

-5317 RQGGLAVDGRCK
+5317 RQGGLAADGRCK
-5329 AFSDAADGAGW
+5329 AFSDSADGVGW
-5340 AEGVGVLLMERQSD
+5340 AEGVGVLLLERQSD

-5395 LASAGLSAGEVDA
+5395 LASAGLSAAEVDA

-5484 VDWSAGAVELVR
+5484 VDWSEGAVELVR
-5496 EPIAWPD
+5496 EPVPWPD

-5530 EQENPADDREHIV
+5530 EQETPADGSERTV

-5552 AALDARIQ
+5552 AALDARIR
-5560 QLQSCEPSVHVGLTA
+5560 QLQSCEPSVHVGFTA

-5632 FAQALDETLTEL
+5632 FAQSLDETLTEL
-5644 DPGLREVIWGDDE
+5644 DPGLRDVIWGGDE
-5657 TALNRTEF
+5657 SALNRTEF
-5665 TQPALFAIEVALY
+5665 TQPALFAVEVALY
-5678 RLAESLGVRPDFVTG
+5678 RLAESLGVRPDFVAG

-5731 LMLAVEATEDE
+5731 LMLAVEAAEDE
-5742 VAPYLTD
+5742 VTAHLTD

-5762 VLSGA
+5762 VLSGT

-5776 TLPDRRTTRLSVSH
+5776 NLPARRTTRLRVSH

-5804 RAAIADLRF
+5804 RAAITDLRF
-5813 AEPNIP
+5813 AEPSIP
-5819 FVSGTSPNT
+5819 FVSETSPKT
-5828 PDYWVQ
+5828 PDYWVR

-5840 RFADNIHTLTDH
+5840 RFADNLRTLTDQ

-5866 TPLIAQTA
+5866 TPLIEQTA
-5874 HETAVAV
+5874 PEAAVAV

-5886 NGPEEEALA
+5886 NRPEEEALA
-5895 VAMGR
+5895 VALGR
-5900 LFVHGVPV
+5900 LFVHGVHV

-5937 EPRNGLGT
+5937 EPRTGLGT

-5971 GAVFTGLLSPQ
+5971 GAVFTGLLSRQ
-5982 AQPWLTDHTVLGST
+5982 AQPWLTDHMVLGST

-6006 VIRAGDELGAGC
+6006 VIRAGDEVGAGC
-6018 VEELTTVAPLV
+6018 IEELTTIAPLV
-6029 LPDDGAPVRLQ
+6029 LPDDSAPVRLQ

-6046 DDDGRHTFAL
+6046 DEHGRRTFAL

-6071 YAHGMLTHAPAGAAA
+6071 YAHGTLTHAPAEAAV

-6093 PAGAETIELGSH
+6093 PAGAEIIELGAH
-6105 YDMLAD
+6105 YDKLAD

-6119 FRALRRAWRR
+6119 FRALRRAWRK
-6129 GDEVF
+6129 GEEAF

-6142 ALVDSDSGSATATP
+6142 ALVDSDSGSATVTP
-6156 VDTDGY
+6156 MDTDGY

-6174 AAGFTGAGGDEGAA
+6174 AAGFTGPGGDGGAA

-6245 IAGAGAG
+6245 MAGAGSA

-6266 GERTADVPAEVAVL
+6266 GERTADVPAEIAVL

-6290 LVRAGVKLVA
+6290 LVTAGVKVVA
-6300 YDDLAAV
+6300 YDELAAV
-6307 AGHHGVVLAPVGA
+6307 AGHHGVVLAPVGE

-6326 GSAHAHARGALSL
+6326 GSAHAHARAALSL
-6339 ARSWLDDE
+6339 AQSWLDDE
-6347 RLTGARLVVLV
+6347 RLTEARLVVLV

-6405 VEPEVAVVGGEVLV
+6405 VEPEVAVVDGEVLV
-6419 PRLERVFVDSPECRP
+6419 PRLERVSMDGPDRRP
-6434 EDDASISLGDGGAVL
+6434 EDNASISLGDGGAVL
-6449 ITGGTGGLGALLARH
+6449 LTGGTGGLGALLARH

-6487 GDLVAE
+6487 TDLVAE
-6493 LTGQGARVEAVACD
+6493 LTGLGARVEAVACD

-6609 RSLAWGPWQQADGMA
+6609 RSLDWGPWQQADGMA
-6624 DALSARD
+6624 GALSARD
-6631 VERMWAAGFP
+6631 IERMRATGFP
-6641 PLSTGEGLALFDRAV
+6641 PLSTDEGLALFDRAV

-6680 PLLHGL
+6680 ELLHGL

-6704 VAALDEDEGR
+6704 LATLDEDEGR
-6714 AAVLESVRE
+6714 AAVLGLVRE

-6741 ARAFRDLGF
+6741 TRAFRDLGF

-6777 HPTPEAVAGHLYT
+6777 HPTPEAVAGQLYT

-6804 LVALERVEQMIAALP
+6804 LAVLERVEQMIAALP
-6819 EPTPDGAAHRQI
+6819 GPTADGAAHRQI

-6838 RTRWSALAAPHAEEN
+6838 RTRWSALAAPHAEAD
-6853 VNEPEKAAELDMDKL
+6853 VNEQEKAAEFDMDKL